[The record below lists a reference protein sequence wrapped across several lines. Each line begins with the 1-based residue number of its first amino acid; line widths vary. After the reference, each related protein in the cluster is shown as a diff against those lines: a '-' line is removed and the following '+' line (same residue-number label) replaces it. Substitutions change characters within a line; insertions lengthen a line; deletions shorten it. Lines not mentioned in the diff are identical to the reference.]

1 MNPYEYET
9 TLDCRD
15 VDTRA
20 GSGGGG
26 GLGGGGVNGGGTA
39 VGGMMSLRHNPTS
52 THSHQNTLQ
61 HQNQQNLQLQQQQHL
76 QQQQSPYDYEYQHLP
91 HRAGELT
98 AATAANNSGA
108 VSTAQRNTHGR
119 PGYLLEGVTPSAP
132 PDVPPRN
139 PTMSRMNNGR
149 LVPGNPNDLGVDFE
163 PSCLVRTPSGNVYIP
178 SGNLN
183 INKGSPIDY
192 KSGSACST
200 PTKDTLKGY
209 ERSTNNC
216 MGPVLP
222 PRSVMS
228 GLPAHHYST
237 PMNFRK
243 GLAARW
249 HRWRCALNI
258 CLAVFA
264 LLGLISIV
272 LYVSGVL
279 HLSMDEP
286 RTILVGNEASEVTA
300 AKSTNTDLTK
310 FGQPTTVTASTAT
323 SSLSSISASQAA
335 AAQAASGSADLLG
348 NGGGGGGTLPSSTAY
363 QSPASASSAIAAIGT
378 TGAIASSPS
387 SSSLANANNGDIRN
401 EVLPMLDI
409 LAAWPFHE
417 RGNAYTIQ
425 QKWQQQT
432 KASSAT
438 GTRLSYGTQRY
449 ERQRQ
454 QQQQRNSDGVAV
466 GTSSSDKWQWQ
477 NYRQNTY
484 EQQKP
489 KQQQPLVKVQTPFNA
504 MRQQHG
510 ARKKR
515 YRRSLMTDQTFESID
530 LITRTHTR
538 DDDEMKAYKHDINSK
553 YNSKHKLENGN
564 SFSVDKA
571 KDNSDDS
578 NGDDSEL
585 LTVGNSEIAD
595 SFVVTQKTIPKA
607 VELKLTNEEVIELMA
622 QPAGVRNFVATN
634 ATSKA
639 NKLKESNTATFAE
652 QEHNRNRT
660 QPTASAESN
669 KTVQT
674 TEAKM
679 RCLTT
684 ATSSAPHK
692 SQKLPLSNTQTA
704 SNYAVNALSNK
715 ATELLQQYKNI
726 AEAQTDYDKNNSNS
740 MPNSNRTPRR
750 FNISA
755 TQTLQIN
762 NLLNLNQ
769 NLNDDK
775 DIAAAAFV
783 NTAPTGV
790 KGAPAQTS
798 GSEIVA
804 AAKTSVSDDVSDG
817 QQYDA
822 TLTTIAKVLSKAFRD
837 KNNEVANLTSDD
849 EPNATCKND
858 DDKTYAANTT
868 KCDDATTKLVE
879 ENTIKNDSTT
889 ATATASH
896 PNIDLTTIDNR
907 DIFDGDIDYVEG
919 DTQREVSDSHAEFVN
934 IVDEIG
940 FKAATEINEISITKG
955 ATPRVNV
962 VRLRAKRIEETIEEE
977 AQIAAYK
984 QVKSNLRV
992 RKANEPRHIKTLR
1005 KHFGRPI
1012 HTPVLLTPA
1021 AVQFLN
1027 VVIDD
1032 DSQIDRPPVEEEQ
1045 REMQEKVSDNKAGI
1059 RAVQI
1064 GKNIAISDKNKIEG
1078 NPTKKFENNVSQNKR
1093 YAGAQETTTQRQEFD
1108 AANYYQI
1115 NRHNSATDNA
1125 LSDSESDTNE
1135 AATDDN
1141 NNERDLVDSYDDVG
1155 YDARTQATPAAT
1167 DTSSVI
1173 KIDKSELNEQKELQR
1188 AAYDDV
1194 DTRTETSATDGAWQ
1208 TGRAVTE
1215 SELEIK
1221 LNESQ
1226 MQSGRAAMIEK
1237 HTAIVSVDAETTTAA
1252 KVMITADERQM
1263 MEINERAS
1271 VARQEAGKSDKQL
1284 AVDARGVQ
1292 KSNVV
1297 VLSYESKRKGDLLPP
1312 ENVEDDSVSAEEE
1325 ADIVMIRTT
1334 SEHTQMN
1341 DNQAEETDAAETTKK
1356 LSNNN
1361 VKQRISSEVE
1371 AQAHTTTMQPTNL
1384 SGNQKIASRA
1394 VVDESNSADELMLN
1408 DGLMPQHNN
1417 KHARNHNAPENII
1430 KRNSNFNANSHAY
1443 APSNDDQRLIAEPNA
1458 DDIDI
1463 IKLEDTHSSEDE
1475 IYKTI
1480 EGVANGSAHEK
1491 PKYIYGKRKEII
1503 TSRPPKYATHAE
1515 NEVLKGGVETNAAN
1529 SYADK
1534 LPPFPLKAPIVS
1546 ETYDPP
1552 SKHILVNVTIATEGD
1567 SNSVYTLH
1575 VAVPIGGQSHDLQEV
1590 LTHERLKATQ
1600 HELVEAPTNLHD
1612 THANEQSP
1620 ISPYCIPEPPPPI
1633 PECPC
1638 KCVDFLPVTEAVHP
1652 VDNEQH
1658 FVPLEHLDV
1667 TASFVH
1673 TATATATTTAPN
1685 STDNFIHPPFSPIAT
1700 TTASML
1706 TNTTVNATE
1715 DSFISTTTTATFT
1728 NLLGIDAAQAAS
1740 VDDHVVIGDGSKIAC
1755 PDVMPIL
1762 ILEGARTFPAR
1773 SFPPDGTTFG
1783 QITLG
1788 QKLTK
1793 EIQPYS
1799 YWNMQFYQSEPAYVK
1814 FDYTIPRGA
1823 SIGVYGRRNALP
1835 THTQYHFKEVLS
1847 GFSASTRTA
1856 RAAHLSITRE
1866 VTRYMEPG
1874 HWFVSLYNDDGDA
1887 QEVTFYA
1894 AIAEDMTQN
1903 CPNGCSGNGQCLLGH
1918 CQCNPGFGGDDCS
1931 ESVCPVLCSQHG
1943 EYINGECI
1951 CNPGWKGKECSLR
1964 HDECEVADCN
1974 GHGHCVSGK
1983 CQCMRGYKGKFC
1995 EEVDCPHPNC
2005 SGHGFCADGTC
2016 ICKKGWKG
2024 TDCATVD
2031 KDALQCLPDC
2041 SNHGSF
2047 DVDTQTCTCE
2057 PKWSGDDCSK
2067 ELCDLDCGQH
2077 GRCVGDA
2084 CTCDTEWGGEYCNTK
2099 LCDTRCNEHGQCKNG
2114 TCLCVTGWNGKHCT
2128 IEGCPNGCSA
2138 HGQCRVSGEGQ
2149 WECRCYEGWDGPDCG
2164 IALELNCGDSKDN
2177 DKDGLVDCEDP
2188 ECCAS
2193 HVCKTS
2199 QLCVSAPKPIDVLL
2213 RKQPPAI
2220 TASFFERMKFLIDE
2234 SSLQNYAKLE
2244 TFNESRS
2251 AVIRGRVVTSLGM
2264 GLVGVRVSTTTLLE
2278 GFTLTRDDGWFD
2290 LMVNGGGAVTLQF
2303 GRSPFRPQSRIVQ
2316 IPWNEVI
2323 IIDVVVMSMS
2333 EEKNLI
2339 PIPHTCFSHDYD
2351 LMKPVVL
2358 ASWKHGFQGACP
2370 DRSAILAESQVIQ
2383 ESLQIP
2389 GTGLNLVY
2397 HSSRAAGYLST
2408 IKLQLTP
2415 ETIPDTLHLIHLRI
2429 TIEGILFERVFEA
2442 DPGIKFT
2449 YAWNR
2454 LNIYRQR
2461 VYGVTTAIVKVGY
2474 QYSDCKDII
2483 WDIQTT
2489 KLSGH
2494 DMSISEVGG
2503 WNLDIHHRYNFHEGI
2518 LQKGDGSNIYLK
2530 NKPRVILTTMGD
2542 GHQRPLE
2549 CNDCEGLAY
2558 KQRLLAP
2565 VALAA
2570 SPDGSLYVGD
2580 FNYIRRIMTDGTIR
2594 TVVKLNA
2601 TRVSYRY
2608 HMALSPLDGTLYI
2621 SDPESHQIIR
2631 VRDTNDYS
2639 QPEKNWEPIVGSGE
2653 RCLPGDEAH
2662 CGDGA
2667 LAKDAKL
2674 AYPKGIAISSDNIL
2688 YFADGTNIR
2697 MVDRDGIVTTLIGNH
2712 MHKSHWKPIPC
2723 EGTLKLEEMHL
2734 RWPTELAVSPLDNT
2748 LHIIDDHMIL
2758 RMTPDGR
2765 VRVISGRPLHC
2776 ATTSTVYD
2784 SDLATHA
2791 TLVMPQSISFG
2802 PMGELYVAE
2811 SDSQRINRVR
2821 VIGTDGRI
2829 APFAGAESKC
2839 NCLER
2844 GCDCF
2849 EAEHFLATS
2858 AKFNTIAALSV
2869 TPDGHVHI
2877 ADQANYRIRSV
2888 MSSIPEASA
2897 SREYEIYA
2905 PDMQEIY
2912 IFNRFG
2918 QHVSTKNIL
2927 TGETTYVFTYNVN
2940 TSNGKL
2946 STVTDA
2952 AGNKVFLLRDYTSQV
2967 NSIENTKGQKC
2978 RLRMTRMK
2986 MLHELSTPD
2995 NYNVTFEYHG
3005 PTGLLK
3011 TKLDSTGRSYVYNYD
3026 EFGRLTSAV
3035 TPTGR
3040 VIDLVFDLS
3049 VKGAQVKISE
3059 NAQKEQSMLIQGS
3072 TVMVRNGAAE
3082 SKTSVE
3088 MDGSMTSL
3096 TPWGHTV
3103 QMEVVPYAILAE
3115 INPVIGESYP
3125 VPAKQRTEIAGDLAN
3140 RFEWRYFVRRMQQGK
3155 QGKGPRPVSQVGRKL
3170 RVNGDNV
3177 LTLEYDRDAQSVVV
3191 LVDDKQELLNVTYD
3205 RTARPVSFRPQSGD
3219 YADVDLEY
3227 DRFGRLVSWKWGVLQ
3242 EAYTFDRNGRLN
3254 EIKYGDG
3261 SSMVYA
3267 FKDMFGSLPLK
3278 VTTPRRSDYLLQYDD
3293 AGALQSLTTPRG
3305 HIHSFSLQTSLGF
3318 FKYQYFSPINRHPF
3332 EILYN
3337 DEGQILAKIHP
3348 HQSGKVAFVHD
3359 SAGRLET
3366 ILAGLSSTHYT
3377 YQDTTSLIKSVEVQE
3392 PGFELRRE
3400 FKYHAGILKD
3410 EKVRFGSKNSL
3421 ASAHYKY
3428 FYDGNARLSSIEM
3441 SIDDKE
3447 VPTARYKYSQ
3457 NLGQLEVV
3465 QDLKI
3470 TRNAFNRTV
3479 IQDSAKQFF
3488 TIIDYDQHGRVK
3500 SVLMNIKSFDVFR
3513 LELDYD
3519 LRNRIKSQK
3528 TTLGRSTS
3536 FDKINYNADGHVIE
3550 VLGTNNW
3557 KYLYDENGNTVGI
3570 VDQGEKINLSYDIGD
3585 RVIQVG
3591 EIEFNNYDARGFVV
3605 RRGEQ
3610 KYRYNNRG
3618 QLIHAFER
3626 DRFQSWYY
3634 YDDRSRLIAWHDSKG
3649 NVTQYYYANPRTP
3662 KLLTHVHF
3670 PKVGKTLRFF
3680 YDDRDMLMAVEN
3692 GDQRY
3697 YVATDQNGSPLA
3709 FFDPNGIIIKD
3720 IRRTPFGRI
3729 IKDTNPD
3736 FFIPIDFHGGLLDP
3750 NTKLIYTEGRH
3761 YDPTVGQW
3769 MTPKWETLATEMSN
3783 PTDVFIYRYHNN
3795 DPVNPNKPQN
3805 YMIDLE
3811 SWLQLFGYDLRNMQ
3825 SSKYTKD
3832 AQYVPQISIKSNT
3845 LAPEFG
3851 VISGLE
3857 CIVEKTNE
3865 KFSDFDFVPKPLL
3878 KMEPKMRNLLPRI
3891 SYRRGVFGEGV
3902 LLSRIGG
3909 RALVS
3914 VVDGSNSVVQ
3924 DVVSSVFNNSYFL
3937 DLHFSIHDQDVFYFV
3952 KDNVLKLRDDNEEL
3966 RRLGGM
3972 FNIST
3977 HEVTDHGGTAAK
3989 ELRLHG
3995 PDAVVIIKYGVD
4007 PEQERHRILKHA
4019 HKRAVERAWE
4029 LEKQLVAA
4037 GFQGRGDWTE
4047 EEKEELVSH
4056 GDVDGWIG
4064 IDIHSIHKYPQLAD
4078 DPGNVAFQR
4087 DAKRKRRKIGSGH
4100 RTAKSRRQQL
4110 RVMDLSA

>member
-1 MNPYEYET
+1 MSTQLSVSGAGAKGGRHRRSLIEAQDEDDVATDGTFSDLITSESLNQQAAEKYLATTPAQRSTKTLHRMDEVYGAQRSEDTTGTTDTSYDYVYEDEVEPET
-9 TLDCRD
+9 TPSP
-15 VDTRA
+15 TRRSRT
-20 GSGGGG
+20 GQQFGK
-26 GLGGGGVNGGGTA
+26 
-39 VGGMMSLRHNPTS
+39 SLN
-52 THSHQNTLQ
+52 N
-61 HQNQQNLQLQQQQHL
+61 NL
-76 QQQQSPYDYEYQHLP
+76 
-91 HRAGELT
+91 
-98 AATAANNSGA
+98 
-108 VSTAQRNTHGR
+108 
-119 PGYLLEGVTPSAP
+119 
-132 PDVPPRN
+132 
-139 PTMSRMNNGR
+139 
-149 LVPGNPNDLGVDFE
+149 
-163 PSCLVRTPSGNVYIP
+163 
-178 SGNLN
+178 
-183 INKGSPIDY
+183 
-192 KSGSACST
+192 
-200 PTKDTLKGY
+200 
-209 ERSTNNC
+209 RS
-216 MGPVLP
+216 
-222 PRSVMS
+222 
-228 GLPAHHYST
+228 
-237 PMNFRK
+237 
-243 GLAARW
+243 
-249 HRWRCALNI
+249 
-258 CLAVFA
+258 
-264 LLGLISIV
+264 
-272 LYVSGVL
+272 
-279 HLSMDEP
+279 
-286 RTILVGNEASEVTA
+286 A
-300 AKSTNTDLTK
+300 AKSLVNKRRKYDHGAEQAK
-310 FGQPTTVTASTAT
+310 HV
-323 SSLSSISASQAA
+323 SQLEEDE
-335 AAQAASGSADLLG
+335 QELELLE
-348 NGGGGGGTLPSSTAY
+348 
-363 QSPASASSAIAAIGT
+363 AIG
-378 TGAIASSPS
+378 
-387 SSSLANANNGDIRN
+387 
-401 EVLPMLDI
+401 M
-409 LAAWPFHE
+409 
-417 RGNAYTIQ
+417 
-425 QKWQQQT
+425 
-432 KASSAT
+432 
-438 GTRLSYGTQRY
+438 
-449 ERQRQ
+449 
-454 QQQQRNSDGVAV
+454 
-466 GTSSSDKWQWQ
+466 
-477 NYRQNTY
+477 
-484 EQQKP
+484 
-489 KQQQPLVKVQTPFNA
+489 
-504 MRQQHG
+504 
-510 ARKKR
+510 
-515 YRRSLMTDQTFESID
+515 
-530 LITRTHTR
+530 
-538 DDDEMKAYKHDINSK
+538 
-553 YNSKHKLENGN
+553 
-564 SFSVDKA
+564 
-571 KDNSDDS
+571 
-578 NGDDSEL
+578 
-585 LTVGNSEIAD
+585 
-595 SFVVTQKTIPKA
+595 
-607 VELKLTNEEVIELMA
+607 
-622 QPAGVRNFVATN
+622 
-634 ATSKA
+634 
-639 NKLKESNTATFAE
+639 
-652 QEHNRNRT
+652 
-660 QPTASAESN
+660 
-669 KTVQT
+669 
-674 TEAKM
+674 
-679 RCLTT
+679 
-684 ATSSAPHK
+684 
-692 SQKLPLSNTQTA
+692 
-704 SNYAVNALSNK
+704 
-715 ATELLQQYKNI
+715 ATELATEL
-726 AEAQTDYDKNNSNS
+726 ATEAQTS
-740 MPNSNRTPRR
+740 TP
-750 FNISA
+750 
-755 TQTLQIN
+755 
-762 NLLNLNQ
+762 
-769 NLNDDK
+769 
-775 DIAAAAFV
+775 
-783 NTAPTGV
+783 
-790 KGAPAQTS
+790 PA
-798 GSEIVA
+798 
-804 AAKTSVSDDVSDG
+804 
-817 QQYDA
+817 
-822 TLTTIAKVLSKAFRD
+822 
-837 KNNEVANLTSDD
+837 
-849 EPNATCKND
+849 
-858 DDKTYAANTT
+858 
-868 KCDDATTKLVE
+868 
-879 ENTIKNDSTT
+879 
-889 ATATASH
+889 
-896 PNIDLTTIDNR
+896 
-907 DIFDGDIDYVEG
+907 
-919 DTQREVSDSHAEFVN
+919 
-934 IVDEIG
+934 
-940 FKAATEINEISITKG
+940 
-955 ATPRVNV
+955 
-962 VRLRAKRIEETIEEE
+962 
-977 AQIAAYK
+977 
-984 QVKSNLRV
+984 
-992 RKANEPRHIKTLR
+992 
-1005 KHFGRPI
+1005 
-1012 HTPVLLTPA
+1012 
-1021 AVQFLN
+1021 
-1027 VVIDD
+1027 VIDD
-1032 DSQIDRPPVEEEQ
+1032 DNQ
-1045 REMQEKVSDNKAGI
+1045 SDNGSSG
-1059 RAVQI
+1059 R
-1064 GKNIAISDKNKIEG
+1064 
-1078 NPTKKFENNVSQNKR
+1078 T
-1093 YAGAQETTTQRQEFD
+1093 QETSVR
-1108 AANYYQI
+1108 
-1115 NRHNSATDNA
+1115 
-1125 LSDSESDTNE
+1125 SDTDDMVEINTPPPE
-1135 AATDDN
+1135 PAQSSFAAVSHQPAMEHDFQIKGTDADGLQTEKPATDDI
-1141 NNERDLVDSYDDVG
+1141 NNERDLADNYEVDSMEPTSPGTPPQGKEGQQNGKESPQSIQPESDRMMS
-1155 YDARTQATPAAT
+1155 DA
-1167 DTSSVI
+1167 S
-1173 KIDKSELNEQKELQR
+1173 
-1188 AAYDDV
+1188 
-1194 DTRTETSATDGAWQ
+1194 
-1208 TGRAVTE
+1208 
-1215 SELEIK
+1215 
-1221 LNESQ
+1221 
-1226 MQSGRAAMIEK
+1226 
-1237 HTAIVSVDAETTTAA
+1237 H
-1252 KVMITADERQM
+1252 
-1263 MEINERAS
+1263 
-1271 VARQEAGKSDKQL
+1271 
-1284 AVDARGVQ
+1284 
-1292 KSNVV
+1292 
-1297 VLSYESKRKGDLLPP
+1297 YE
-1312 ENVEDDSVSAEEE
+1312 
-1325 ADIVMIRTT
+1325 
-1334 SEHTQMN
+1334 
-1341 DNQAEETDAAETTKK
+1341 
-1356 LSNNN
+1356 
-1361 VKQRISSEVE
+1361 
-1371 AQAHTTTMQPTNL
+1371 
-1384 SGNQKIASRA
+1384 
-1394 VVDESNSADELMLN
+1394 
-1408 DGLMPQHNN
+1408 
-1417 KHARNHNAPENII
+1417 
-1430 KRNSNFNANSHAY
+1430 
-1443 APSNDDQRLIAEPNA
+1443 
-1458 DDIDI
+1458 DIDI
-1463 IKLEDTHSSEDE
+1463 VKLDGLPVSHEEE
-1475 IYKTI
+1475 IYKT
-1480 EGVANGSAHEK
+1480 AEK
-1491 PKYIYGKRKEII
+1491 ENIAPRNEPSQHIDR
-1503 TSRPPKYATHAE
+1503 SE
-1515 NEVLKGGVETNAAN
+1515 NEVLKDHQPGDEE
-1529 SYADK
+1529 
-1534 LPPFPLKAPIVS
+1534 PPQLEPLKPYVS
-1546 ETYDPP
+1546 ERVDLPG
-1552 SKHILVNVTIATEGD
+1552 KRIFLNLTIATDEGSD
-1567 SNSVYTLH
+1567 SVYTLH
-1575 VAVPIGGQSHDLQEV
+1575 VEVPTGGGPHIIKEV
-1590 LTHERLKATQ
+1590 LTHDKANAQ
-1600 HELVEAPTNLHD
+1600 HQADSCV
-1612 THANEQSP
+1612 Q
-1620 ISPYCIPEPPPPI
+1620 EPPPRMPD
-1633 PECPC
+1633 CPC
-1638 KCVDFLPVTEAVHP
+1638 SCLPPAAPIYLDDTVDIDSIDSAPPAHTVTTSTISAPTDPFHSEEKHEEDGARDEELTASSSRATNLPSTEI
-1652 VDNEQH
+1652 DNHIAAYTEPTVGAGG
-1658 FVPLEHLDV
+1658 VPL
-1667 TASFVH
+1667 
-1673 TATATATTTAPN
+1673 
-1685 STDNFIHPPFSPIAT
+1685 
-1700 TTASML
+1700 
-1706 TNTTVNATE
+1706 
-1715 DSFISTTTTATFT
+1715 
-1728 NLLGIDAAQAAS
+1728 
-1740 VDDHVVIGDGSKIAC
+1740 AC
-1755 PDVMPIL
+1755 PDVMPVL

-1874 HWFVSLYNDDGDA
+1874 HWFVSLYNDDGDV
-1887 QEVTFYA
+1887 QELTFYA
-1894 AIAEDMTQN
+1894 AVAEDMTQN

-1943 EYINGECI
+1943 EYTNGECI

-1964 HDECEVADCN
+1964 HDECEVADCS

-2024 TDCATVD
+2024 PDCATMD
-2031 KDALQCLPDC
+2031 QDALQCLPDC
-2041 SNHGSF
+2041 SGHGTF
-2047 DVDTQTCTCE
+2047 DLDTQTCTCE
-2057 PKWSGDDCSK
+2057 AKWSGDDCSK

-2077 GRCVGDA
+2077 GRCEGDA
-2084 CTCDTEWGGEYCNTK
+2084 CACDPEWGGEYCNTR
-2099 LCDTRCNEHGQCKNG
+2099 LCDVRCNEHGQCKNG

-2128 IEGCPNGCSA
+2128 IEGCPNSCAG

-2244 TFNESRS
+2244 TFNESIFWNYFNASRS

-2303 GRSPFRPQSRIVQ
+2303 GRAPFRPQSRIVQ
-2316 IPWNEVI
+2316 VPWNEVV
-2323 IIDVVVMSMS
+2323 IIDLVVMSMS
-2333 EEKNLI
+2333 EEKGLAVTTT
-2339 PIPHTCFSHDYD
+2339 HTCFAHDYD

-2415 ETIPDTLHLIHLRI
+2415 DVIPASLHLIHLRI
-2429 TIEGILFERVFEA
+2429 TIEGILFERIFEA

-2461 VYGVTTAIVKVGY
+2461 VYGVTTAVVKVGY
-2474 QYSDCKDII
+2474 QYTDCTDIV

-2518 LQKGDGSNIYLK
+2518 LQKGDGSNIYLR
-2530 NKPRVILTTMGD
+2530 NKPRIILTTMGD

-2549 CNDCEGLAY
+2549 CPDCDGLAT

-2570 SPDGSLYVGD
+2570 APDGSLFVGD
-2580 FNYIRRIMTDGTIR
+2580 FNYIRRIMTDGSIR

-2608 HMALSPLDGTLYI
+2608 HMALSPLDGTLYV

-2631 VRDTNDYS
+2631 VRDTSDYS
-2639 QPEKNWEPIVGSGE
+2639 QPELNWEAFVGSGE

-2674 AYPKGIAISSDNIL
+2674 AYPKGIAISSDNIM

-2697 MVDRDGIVTTLIGNH
+2697 MVDRDGIVSTLIGNH

-2734 RWPTELAVSPLDNT
+2734 RWPTELAVSPMDNT

-2776 ATTSTVYD
+2776 ATASTAYD
-2784 SDLATHA
+2784 TDLATHA
-2791 TLVMPQSISFG
+2791 TLVMPQSIAFG
-2802 PMGELYVAE
+2802 PLGELYVAE

-2849 EAEHFLATS
+2849 EAEHYLATS
-2858 AKFNTIAALSV
+2858 AKFNTIAALAV
-2869 TPDGHVHI
+2869 TPDSHVHI

-2888 MSSIPEASA
+2888 MSSIPEASP

-2918 QHVSTKNIL
+2918 QHVSTRNIL

-2995 NYNVTFEYHG
+2995 NYNVTYEYHG
-3005 PTGLLK
+3005 PTGLLR

-3040 VIDLVFDLS
+3040 VIELSFDLS
-3049 VKGAQVKISE
+3049 VKGAQVKVSE
-3059 NAQKEQSMLIQGS
+3059 NAQKEMSLLIQGA
-3072 TVMVRNGAAE
+3072 TVIVRNGAAE
-3082 SKTSVE
+3082 SRTTVD
-3088 MDGSMTSL
+3088 MDGSTTSI
-3096 TPWGHTV
+3096 TPWGHNL
-3103 QMEVVPYAILAE
+3103 QMEVAPYTILAE
-3115 INPVIGESYP
+3115 QSPLLGESYP

-3140 RFEWRYFVRRMQQGK
+3140 RFEWRYFVRRQQPLQAGK
-3155 QGKGPRPVSQVGRKL
+3155 QSKGPPRPVTEVGRKL

-3177 LTLEYDRDAQSVVV
+3177 LTLEYDRETQSVVV
-3191 LVDDKQELLNVTYD
+3191 MVDDKQELLNVTYD
-3205 RTARPVSFRPQSGD
+3205 RTSRPISFRPQSGD

-3242 EAYTFDRNGRLN
+3242 EAYSFDRNGRLN

-3261 SSMVYA
+3261 STMVYA

-3305 HIHSFSLQTSLGF
+3305 HIHAFSLQTSLGF
-3318 FKYQYFSPINRHPF
+3318 FKYQYYSPINRHPF

-3337 DEGQILAKIHP
+3337 DEGQVLAKIHP

-3359 SAGRLET
+3359 TAGRLET

-3377 YQDTTSLIKSVEVQE
+3377 YQDTTSLVKSVEVQE

-3410 EKVRFGSKNSL
+3410 EKLRFGSKNSL

-3428 FYDGNARLSSIEM
+3428 AYDGNARLSGIEM
-3441 SIDDKE
+3441 AIDDKE
-3447 VPTARYKYSQ
+3447 LPTTRYKYSQ

-3488 TIIDYDQHGRVK
+3488 AIVDYDQHGRVK
-3500 SVLMNIKSFDVFR
+3500 SVLMNVKNIDVFR

-3528 TTLGRSTS
+3528 TTFGRSTA
-3536 FDKINYNADGHVIE
+3536 FDKINYNADGHVVE

-3557 KYLYDENGNTVGI
+3557 KYLFDENGNTVGV
-3570 VDQGEKINLSYDIGD
+3570 VDQGEKFNLGYDIGD
-3585 RVIQVG
+3585 RVIKVG
-3591 EIEFNNYDARGFVV
+3591 DVEFNNYDARGFVV
-3605 RRGEQ
+3605 KRGEQ

-3618 QLIHAFER
+3618 QLIHSFER
-3626 DRFQSWYY
+3626 ERFQSWYY
-3634 YDDRSRLIAWHDSKG
+3634 YDDRSRLVAWHDNKG
-3649 NVTQYYYANPRTP
+3649 NTTQYYYANPRTP
-3662 KLLTHVHF
+3662 HLVTHVHF
-3670 PKVGKTLRFF
+3670 PKLSRTMKLF
-3680 YDDRDMLMAVEN
+3680 YDDRDMLIALEYEE
-3692 GDQRY
+3692 QRY

-3709 FFDPNGIIIKD
+3709 FFDQNGSIVKEMK
-3720 IRRTPFGRI
+3720 RTPFGRV
-3729 IKDTNPD
+3729 IKDTKPE
-3736 FFIPIDFHGGLLDP
+3736 FFVPIDFHGGLIDP
-3750 NTKLIYTEGRH
+3750 HTKLVYTEQRQ
-3761 YDPTVGQW
+3761 YDPHVGQW
-3769 MTPKWETLATEMSN
+3769 MTPLWETLATEMSH

-3795 DPVNPNKPQN
+3795 DPINPNKPQN
-3805 YMIDLE
+3805 YMIDLD
-3811 SWLQLFGYDLRNMQ
+3811 SWLQLFGYDLNNMQ
-3825 SSKYTKD
+3825 SSRYTKL
-3832 AQYVPQISIKSNT
+3832 AQYTPQASIKSNT
-3845 LAPEFG
+3845 LAPDFG

-3857 CIVEKTNE
+3857 CIVEKTSE

-3878 KMEPKMRNLLPRI
+3878 KMEPKMRNLLPRV

-3977 HEVTDHGGTAAK
+3977 HEISDHGGSAAK

-4047 EEKEELVSH
+4047 EEKEELVQH
-4056 GDVDGWIG
+4056 GDVDGWNG

-4087 DAKRKRRKIGSGH
+4087 DAKRKRRKTGSSH
-4100 RTAKSRRQQL
+4100 RSASNRRQL
-4110 RVMDLSA
+4110 KFGELSA

>member
-1 MNPYEYET
+1 MDSEQGQQRPFW
-9 TLDCRD
+9 DRD
-15 VDTRA
+15 SRA
-20 GSGGGG
+20 S
-26 GLGGGGVNGGGTA
+26 
-39 VGGMMSLRHNPTS
+39 MST
-52 THSHQNTLQ
+52 
-61 HQNQQNLQLQQQQHL
+61 
-76 QQQQSPYDYEYQHLP
+76 D
-91 HRAGELT
+91 
-98 AATAANNSGA
+98 
-108 VSTAQRNTHGR
+108 
-119 PGYLLEGVTPSAP
+119 
-132 PDVPPRN
+132 
-139 PTMSRMNNGR
+139 
-149 LVPGNPNDLGVDFE
+149 
-163 PSCLVRTPSGNVYIP
+163 
-178 SGNLN
+178 

-192 KSGSACST
+192 KSASACST
-200 PTKDTLKGY
+200 PTKDTLKGGY
-209 ERSTNNC
+209 ERSTQGC
-216 MGPVLP
+216 PVLP
-222 PRSVMS
+222 PRSMN
-228 GLPAHHYST
+228 GMPTHHYSA

-243 GLAARW
+243 DLPAWCSAHWLSITALSAFAGLV
-249 HRWRCALNI
+249 I
-258 CLAVFA
+258 
-264 LLGLISIV
+264 LLTLLTGMGFVQWSPSPPCTV
-272 LYVSGVL
+272 
-279 HLSMDEP
+279 
-286 RTILVGNEASEVTA
+286 LVGNEAAEVTA
-300 AKSTNTDLTK
+300 AKSTNTDLSK
-310 FGQPTTVTASTAT
+310 LHNASVRAKNGQGIGIIQGQAGGGTSTATVTTATSNSGTAQGLQSTSASAEATSSAAAATAT
-323 SSLSSISASQAA
+323 SSSQSS
-335 AAQAASGSADLLG
+335 LV
-348 NGGGGGGTLPSSTAY
+348 PSTSL
-363 QSPASASSAIAAIGT
+363 
-378 TGAIASSPS
+378 
-387 SSSLANANNGDIRN
+387 SSSLANANNG
-401 EVLPMLDI
+401 
-409 LAAWPFHE
+409 AS
-417 RGNAYTIQ
+417 Q
-425 QKWQQQT
+425 QGG
-432 KASSAT
+432 T
-438 GTRLSYGTQRY
+438 GTVSTWLSVKEAVDKERLKR
-449 ERQRQ
+449 RQ
-454 QQQQRNSDGVAV
+454 
-466 GTSSSDKWQWQ
+466 
-477 NYRQNTY
+477 
-484 EQQKP
+484 
-489 KQQQPLVKVQTPFNA
+489 
-504 MRQQHG
+504 
-510 ARKKR
+510 R
-515 YRRSLMTDQTFESID
+515 YRRSLMDLQRGQDKDADEDKATEGATKSFSD
-530 LITRTHTR
+530 LITSASRVHIQEYLASTTKTVPSIEKSIEGSAKMPKESTVIPAGVQEINYDKNMHKM
-538 DDDEMKAYKHDINSK
+538 DEILNLSQD
-553 YNSKHKLENGN
+553 E
-564 SFSVDKA
+564 V
-571 KDNSDDS
+571 
-578 NGDDSEL
+578 
-585 LTVGNSEIAD
+585 D
-595 SFVVTQKTIPKA
+595 SFVDDISDYDYEDEDEDGKETTWRPTPQTRQQFGKSLNGNLRKAGKMLAKPKRKHELES
-607 VELKLTNEEVIELMA
+607 ELKEMSDKIEDESDTETSSVTPVIDGYN
-622 QPAGVRNFVATN
+622 Q
-634 ATSKA
+634 SD
-639 NKLKESNTATFAE
+639 S
-652 QEHNRNRT
+652 
-660 QPTASAESN
+660 ASATRKELS
-669 KTVQT
+669 
-674 TEAKM
+674 A
-679 RCLTT
+679 LTT
-684 ATSSAPHK
+684 T
-692 SQKLPLSNTQTA
+692 T
-704 SNYAVNALSNK
+704 
-715 ATELLQQYKNI
+715 
-726 AEAQTDYDKNNSNS
+726 
-740 MPNSNRTPRR
+740 
-750 FNISA
+750 SA
-755 TQTLQIN
+755 TTTTMSASD
-762 NLLNLNQ
+762 
-769 NLNDDK
+769 NDD
-775 DIAAAAFV
+775 IV
-783 NTAPTGV
+783 EINT
-790 KGAPAQTS
+790 S
-798 GSEIVA
+798 
-804 AAKTSVSDDVSDG
+804 
-817 QQYDA
+817 
-822 TLTTIAKVLSKAFRD
+822 
-837 KNNEVANLTSDD
+837 
-849 EPNATCKND
+849 
-858 DDKTYAANTT
+858 
-868 KCDDATTKLVE
+868 
-879 ENTIKNDSTT
+879 STT
-889 ATATASH
+889 AKQYEAMSS
-896 PNIDLTTIDNR
+896 TI
-907 DIFDGDIDYVEG
+907 YV
-919 DTQREVSDSHAEFVN
+919 
-934 IVDEIG
+934 
-940 FKAATEINEISITKG
+940 
-955 ATPRVNV
+955 
-962 VRLRAKRIEETIEEE
+962 IENDFQIKQKLQLELEEE
-977 AQIAAYK
+977 K
-984 QVKSNLRV
+984 KEE
-992 RKANEPRHIKTLR
+992 K
-1005 KHFGRPI
+1005 
-1012 HTPVLLTPA
+1012 PVA
-1021 AVQFLN
+1021 
-1027 VVIDD
+1027 
-1032 DSQIDRPPVEEEQ
+1032 
-1045 REMQEKVSDNKAGI
+1045 
-1059 RAVQI
+1059 
-1064 GKNIAISDKNKIEG
+1064 
-1078 NPTKKFENNVSQNKR
+1078 
-1093 YAGAQETTTQRQEFD
+1093 
-1108 AANYYQI
+1108 
-1115 NRHNSATDNA
+1115 
-1125 LSDSESDTNE
+1125 
-1135 AATDDN
+1135 DDN
-1141 NNERDLVDSYDDVG
+1141 NNERDLADNYEEHK
-1155 YDARTQATPAAT
+1155 A
-1167 DTSSVI
+1167 
-1173 KIDKSELNEQKELQR
+1173 
-1188 AAYDDV
+1188 
-1194 DTRTETSATDGAWQ
+1194 
-1208 TGRAVTE
+1208 
-1215 SELEIK
+1215 
-1221 LNESQ
+1221 
-1226 MQSGRAAMIEK
+1226 IEK
-1237 HTAIVSVDAETTTAA
+1237 KGTEILPESINHPVSD
-1252 KVMITADERQM
+1252 
-1263 MEINERAS
+1263 
-1271 VARQEAGKSDKQL
+1271 
-1284 AVDARGVQ
+1284 
-1292 KSNVV
+1292 
-1297 VLSYESKRKGDLLPP
+1297 
-1312 ENVEDDSVSAEEE
+1312 
-1325 ADIVMIRTT
+1325 
-1334 SEHTQMN
+1334 
-1341 DNQAEETDAAETTKK
+1341 
-1356 LSNNN
+1356 
-1361 VKQRISSEVE
+1361 
-1371 AQAHTTTMQPTNL
+1371 
-1384 SGNQKIASRA
+1384 
-1394 VVDESNSADELMLN
+1394 LMLN
-1408 DGLMPQHNN
+1408 DAAHFDN
-1417 KHARNHNAPENII
+1417 
-1430 KRNSNFNANSHAY
+1430 
-1443 APSNDDQRLIAEPNA
+1443 

-1463 IKLEDTHSSEDE
+1463 VKLDEPPNSNEED
-1475 IYKTI
+1475 IYKMA
-1480 EGVANGSAHEK
+1480 VLQ
-1491 PKYIYGKRKEII
+1491 PKVPQPQKQ
-1503 TSRPPKYATHAE
+1503 PPAPPPSPSNE
-1515 NEVLKGGVETNAAN
+1515 NEVLKEQETDIGKAAH
-1529 SYADK
+1529 
-1534 LPPFPLKAPIVS
+1534 LIPLKPYVS
-1546 ETYDPP
+1546 ERFDRP
-1552 SKHILVNVTIATEGD
+1552 SKRILVNLTIATDDGSD
-1567 SNSVYTLH
+1567 SIYTLH
-1575 VAVPIGGQSHDLQEV
+1575 VAVPTGGGSHNVEQV
-1590 LTHERLKATQ
+1590 LTHENKVPD
-1600 HELVEAPTNLHD
+1600 EDNNIEAL
-1612 THANEQSP
+1612 SLG
-1620 ISPYCIPEPPPPI
+1620 SCSSEPPPRMPD
-1633 PECPC
+1633 CPC
-1638 KCVDFLPVTEAVHP
+1638 SCLPPPSPTFLTSD
-1652 VDNEQH
+1652 DNNEIDTDSATSMRIVKDDDDH
-1658 FVPLEHLDV
+1658 FDDIKKSQLAYI
-1667 TASFVH
+1667 TASPPTIATS
-1673 TATATATTTAPN
+1673 TATNDLHTEFDNSMA
-1685 STDNFIHPPFSPIAT
+1685 STDT
-1700 TTASML
+1700 D
-1706 TNTTVNATE
+1706 TVTDNNSDNDT
-1715 DSFISTTTTATFT
+1715 DT
-1728 NLLGIDAAQAAS
+1728 DAR
-1740 VDDHVVIGDGSKIAC
+1740 VGEKFAC

-1847 GFSASTRTA
+1847 GFSVSTRTA

-1887 QEVTFYA
+1887 QELTFYA
-1894 AIAEDMTQN
+1894 AVAEDMTQN

-2024 TDCATVD
+2024 TDCATMD
-2031 KDALQCLPDC
+2031 QDALQCLPDC
-2041 SNHGSF
+2041 SGHGTF
-2047 DVDTQTCTCE
+2047 DLDTQTCTCE
-2057 PKWSGDDCSK
+2057 TKWSGDDCSK

-2077 GRCVGDA
+2077 GRCEGDA
-2084 CTCDTEWGGEYCNTK
+2084 CACDPEWGGDYCNTK
-2099 LCDTRCNEHGQCKNG
+2099 LCDSRCNEHGQCKNG

-2128 IEGCPNGCSA
+2128 IEGCPNSCAA

-2303 GRSPFRPQSRIVQ
+2303 GRAPFRPQSRIVQ
-2316 IPWNEVI
+2316 VPWNEVV
-2323 IIDVVVMSMS
+2323 IIDVMVMSMS
-2333 EEKNLI
+2333 EEKGLATTTT
-2339 PIPHTCFSHDYD
+2339 HTCFSHDYD
-2351 LMKPVVL
+2351 QMKPVVL

-2415 ETIPDTLHLIHLRI
+2415 DTIPASLHLIHLRI

-2461 VYGVTTAIVKVGY
+2461 VYGVTTAVVKVGY
-2474 QYSDCKDII
+2474 QYTDCKDIV

-2518 LQKGDGSNIYLK
+2518 LQKGDGSNIFLR
-2530 NKPRVILTTMGD
+2530 NKPRIILTTMGD

-2549 CNDCEGLAY
+2549 CPDCDGLAM

-2570 SPDGSLYVGD
+2570 APDGSLFVGD
-2580 FNYIRRIMTDGTIR
+2580 FNYIRRIMTDGSIR

-2631 VRDTNDYS
+2631 VRDISDYS
-2639 QPEKNWEPIVGSGE
+2639 QPEQNWEAVVGSGE

-2697 MVDRDGIVTTLIGNH
+2697 MVDRDGIVSTLIGNH

-2734 RWPTELAVSPLDNT
+2734 RWPTELAVSPMDNT

-2776 ATTSTVYD
+2776 ATASTVYD
-2784 SDLATHA
+2784 TDLATHA
-2791 TLVMPQSISFG
+2791 TLVMPQSIAFG
-2802 PMGELYVAE
+2802 PLGELFVAE

-2829 APFAGAESKC
+2829 ASFAGAESKC

-2849 EAEHFLATS
+2849 EADHYLATS
-2858 AKFNTIAALSV
+2858 AKFNTIAALTV

-2888 MSSIPEASA
+2888 MSSIPEASP

-2918 QHVSTKNIL
+2918 QHVSTRNIL

-2995 NYNVTFEYHG
+2995 NYNVTYEYHG

-3040 VIDLVFDLS
+3040 VIELTFDLS
-3049 VKGAQVKISE
+3049 VKGAQVKVSE
-3059 NAQKEQSMLIQGS
+3059 NAQKEISMLIQGS
-3072 TVMVRNGAAE
+3072 TVVVQNGAAE
-3082 SKTSVE
+3082 SRTTVD
-3088 MDGSMTSL
+3088 MDGSMTSI
-3096 TPWGHTV
+3096 TPWGHNL
-3103 QMEVVPYAILAE
+3103 QMEVVPYTILAE
-3115 INPVIGESYP
+3115 QSPLLGESYP

-3140 RFEWRYFVRRMQQGK
+3140 RFEWRYFVRRQQPPQQGK
-3155 QGKGPRPVSQVGRKL
+3155 QNKGAPRPVTEVGRKL

-3177 LTLEYDRDAQSVVV
+3177 LTLEYDRETQSVVV
-3191 LVDDKQELLNVTYD
+3191 MVDDKQELLNVTYD
-3205 RTARPVSFRPQSGD
+3205 RTSRPVSFRPQSGD

-3261 SSMVYA
+3261 SSMVYT

-3318 FKYQYFSPINRHPF
+3318 FKYQYYSPINRHPF

-3359 SAGRLET
+3359 AAGRLET

-3377 YQDTTSLIKSVEVQE
+3377 YQETTSLVKSVEVQE

-3410 EKVRFGSKNSL
+3410 EKLRFGSKNPL

-3428 FYDGNARLSSIEM
+3428 AYDGNARLSGIEM
-3441 SIDDKE
+3441 AIDDKE
-3447 VPTARYKYSQ
+3447 LPTTRYKYSQ

-3488 TIIDYDQHGRVK
+3488 TIVDYDQHGRVK

-3528 TTLGRSTS
+3528 TTFGRSTA

-3570 VDQGEKINLSYDIGD
+3570 VDQGEKINLGYDIGD
-3585 RVIQVG
+3585 RVIKVG
-3591 EIEFNNYDARGFVV
+3591 DIEFNNYDARGFVV

-3634 YDDRSRLIAWHDSKG
+3634 YDDRSRLVAWHDSKG
-3649 NVTQYYYANPRTP
+3649 NVTQYYYANPKTP
-3662 KLLTHVHF
+3662 MLVTHVHF
-3670 PKVGKTLRFF
+3670 PKQGKTMKFY
-3680 YDDRDMLMAVEN
+3680 YDDRDMLIALEHAE
-3692 GDQRY
+3692 QRY

-3709 FFDPNGIIIKD
+3709 FFDMNGAIVKEVK
-3720 IRRTPFGRI
+3720 RTPFGRT
-3729 IKDTNPD
+3729 IKDTKPD
-3736 FFIPIDFHGGLLDP
+3736 FFVPIDFHGGLIDP
-3750 NTKLIYTEGRH
+3750 HTKLIYTERRQ

-3769 MTPKWETLATEMSN
+3769 MTPLWETLATEMSN

-3795 DPVNPNKPQN
+3795 DPINRNRPQN
-3805 YMIDLE
+3805 YMIDLDA
-3811 SWLQLFGYDLRNMQ
+3811 WLQLFGYELNNMQ
-3825 SSKYTKD
+3825 SNRYTKL
-3832 AQYVPQISIKSNT
+3832 AQYTPQASIKSNT
-3845 LAPEFG
+3845 LAPDFG

-3865 KFSDFDFVPKPLL
+3865 KFSDFDFAPKPLL
-3878 KMEPKMRNLLPRI
+3878 KMEPKMRNLLPRV
-3891 SYRRGVFGEGV
+3891 SYRRAVFGEGV

-3977 HEVTDHGGTAAK
+3977 HEISDHGGSAAK

-3995 PDAVVIIKYGVD
+3995 PEAVVIIKYGVD

-4047 EEKEELVSH
+4047 EEKEELIQH

-4087 DAKRKRRKIGSGH
+4087 DAKRKRRKSGNSH
-4100 RTAKSRRQQL
+4100 RVSSNRRQQKYSEVTVEENEYGPEDYL
-4110 RVMDLSA
+4110 IAVEKVAASWKSSEATEEQFL

>member
-1 MNPYEYET
+1 M
-9 TLDCRD
+9 
-15 VDTRA
+15 
-20 GSGGGG
+20 
-26 GLGGGGVNGGGTA
+26 
-39 VGGMMSLRHNPTS
+39 
-52 THSHQNTLQ
+52 
-61 HQNQQNLQLQQQQHL
+61 
-76 QQQQSPYDYEYQHLP
+76 
-91 HRAGELT
+91 
-98 AATAANNSGA
+98 
-108 VSTAQRNTHGR
+108 
-119 PGYLLEGVTPSAP
+119 
-132 PDVPPRN
+132 
-139 PTMSRMNNGR
+139 
-149 LVPGNPNDLGVDFE
+149 
-163 PSCLVRTPSGNVYIP
+163 
-178 SGNLN
+178 
-183 INKGSPIDY
+183 NKGSPIDY
-192 KSGSACST
+192 KSGSTCST

-209 ERSTNNC
+209 ERSANNC
-216 MGPVLP
+216 LGPVLP

-228 GLPAHHYST
+228 GIPSHHYSA

-243 GLAARW
+243 DLAAR
-249 HRWRCALNI
+249 CSAKCI
-258 CLAVFA
+258 AIVSVSVFVA
-264 LLGLISIV
+264 MCVLLIFLTGF
-272 LYVSGVL
+272 GVL
-279 HLSMDEP
+279 HWSP
-286 RTILVGNEASEVTA
+286 SAPCTVLVGNEASEVTA
-300 AKSTNTDLTK
+300 AKSTNTDLSKLHNSLLRSKT
-310 FGQPTTVTASTAT
+310 GQPTTTAT
-323 SSLSSISASQAA
+323 SSLPSSFASSSSAAAASSSAFQSTSASSVAIGSQAA
-335 AAQAASGSADLLG
+335 TSL
-348 NGGGGGGTLPSSTAY
+348 
-363 QSPASASSAIAAIGT
+363 
-378 TGAIASSPS
+378 SSPS
-387 SSSLANANNGDIRN
+387 SSSTSLSSPLANANNGDSNQWIIDHQN
-401 EVLPMLDI
+401 DEENSKFNGKEENYIYAVENDNHQSPNI
-409 LAAWPFHE
+409 SVPV
-417 RGNAYTIQ
+417 
-425 QKWQQQT
+425 T
-432 KASSAT
+432 KPHK
-438 GTRLSYGTQRY
+438 
-449 ERQRQ
+449 RQ
-454 QQQQRNSDGVAV
+454 
-466 GTSSSDKWQWQ
+466 
-477 NYRQNTY
+477 
-484 EQQKP
+484 
-489 KQQQPLVKVQTPFNA
+489 
-504 MRQQHG
+504 
-510 ARKKR
+510 
-515 YRRSLMTDQTFESID
+515 RRSLVAQSFEQ
-530 LITRTHTR
+530 LI
-538 DDDEMKAYKHDINSK
+538 MAS
-553 YNSKHKLENGN
+553 SGN
-564 SFSVDKA
+564 IGRH
-571 KDNSDDS
+571 DNSDEEEFDEYYGNTNIQDAKKMSHESTTENYDDKTASPFDDEVVKNDEDDPMLISKSNYGNKFDS
-578 NGDDSEL
+578 TLSTQSLDVDIEVTSLPSINDKSLNSNNILQLNQNKTLDNQGKEEEKEIEKINPKHEQIFSNLHNKEEDLVIPLLDEDPMDSTTSKPFTIFENYNYDEEEEEELLKMNGLTQGDTNKQLISPKDIVDINQNIDNIIDGSIIRDEQVNNNNDESKSTSASSQNDDTYNLVNNTKNDKDGNNFHINRHHHHHQIINAGEDDDDDNGDDDAKPADNGDSMTFNSHHLFDSNDDIYLGTSTTTKEDL
-585 LTVGNSEIAD
+585 LD
-595 SFVVTQKTIPKA
+595 TQVLEKD
-607 VELKLTNEEVIELMA
+607 EVID
-622 QPAGVRNFVATN
+622 G
-634 ATSKA
+634 
-639 NKLKESNTATFAE
+639 
-652 QEHNRNRT
+652 
-660 QPTASAESN
+660 
-669 KTVQT
+669 
-674 TEAKM
+674 
-679 RCLTT
+679 LT
-684 ATSSAPHK
+684 
-692 SQKLPLSNTQTA
+692 
-704 SNYAVNALSNK
+704 
-715 ATELLQQYKNI
+715 
-726 AEAQTDYDKNNSNS
+726 
-740 MPNSNRTPRR
+740 
-750 FNISA
+750 
-755 TQTLQIN
+755 
-762 NLLNLNQ
+762 
-769 NLNDDK
+769 K
-775 DIAAAAFV
+775 D
-783 NTAPTGV
+783 
-790 KGAPAQTS
+790 
-798 GSEIVA
+798 
-804 AAKTSVSDDVSDG
+804 AAKFSGESW
-817 QQYDA
+817 
-822 TLTTIAKVLSKAFRD
+822 
-837 KNNEVANLTSDD
+837 
-849 EPNATCKND
+849 
-858 DDKTYAANTT
+858 
-868 KCDDATTKLVE
+868 
-879 ENTIKNDSTT
+879 
-889 ATATASH
+889 
-896 PNIDLTTIDNR
+896 DN
-907 DIFDGDIDYVEG
+907 
-919 DTQREVSDSHAEFVN
+919 
-934 IVDEIG
+934 
-940 FKAATEINEISITKG
+940 
-955 ATPRVNV
+955 
-962 VRLRAKRIEETIEEE
+962 
-977 AQIAAYK
+977 
-984 QVKSNLRV
+984 
-992 RKANEPRHIKTLR
+992 
-1005 KHFGRPI
+1005 
-1012 HTPVLLTPA
+1012 
-1021 AVQFLN
+1021 
-1027 VVIDD
+1027 
-1032 DSQIDRPPVEEEQ
+1032 
-1045 REMQEKVSDNKAGI
+1045 
-1059 RAVQI
+1059 
-1064 GKNIAISDKNKIEG
+1064 
-1078 NPTKKFENNVSQNKR
+1078 
-1093 YAGAQETTTQRQEFD
+1093 
-1108 AANYYQI
+1108 
-1115 NRHNSATDNA
+1115 
-1125 LSDSESDTNE
+1125 
-1135 AATDDN
+1135 
-1141 NNERDLVDSYDDVG
+1141 
-1155 YDARTQATPAAT
+1155 
-1167 DTSSVI
+1167 
-1173 KIDKSELNEQKELQR
+1173 
-1188 AAYDDV
+1188 
-1194 DTRTETSATDGAWQ
+1194 
-1208 TGRAVTE
+1208 
-1215 SELEIK
+1215 
-1221 LNESQ
+1221 
-1226 MQSGRAAMIEK
+1226 
-1237 HTAIVSVDAETTTAA
+1237 
-1252 KVMITADERQM
+1252 
-1263 MEINERAS
+1263 
-1271 VARQEAGKSDKQL
+1271 
-1284 AVDARGVQ
+1284 
-1292 KSNVV
+1292 
-1297 VLSYESKRKGDLLPP
+1297 
-1312 ENVEDDSVSAEEE
+1312 
-1325 ADIVMIRTT
+1325 
-1334 SEHTQMN
+1334 
-1341 DNQAEETDAAETTKK
+1341 
-1356 LSNNN
+1356 
-1361 VKQRISSEVE
+1361 
-1371 AQAHTTTMQPTNL
+1371 
-1384 SGNQKIASRA
+1384 
-1394 VVDESNSADELMLN
+1394 LMLN
-1408 DGLMPQHNN
+1408 DGLIPLNPHQGV
-1417 KHARNHNAPENII
+1417 K
-1430 KRNSNFNANSHAY
+1430 Y
-1443 APSNDDQRLIAEPNA
+1443 AQEL

-1463 IKLEDTHSSEDE
+1463 VKLEQTHSSEDE
-1475 IYKTI
+1475 LYKTI
-1480 EGVANGSAHEK
+1480 DNRSLEVAQK
-1491 PKYIYGKRKEII
+1491 PKKVKPPIYSKHWNEVINRQEEWMAQRGLLKQPVEQPI
-1503 TSRPPKYATHAE
+1503 TSAPPPPPPKLETLKPFKTEILPHPATDKRIVV
-1515 NEVLKGGVETNAAN
+1515 NLTIGTNDGSGN
-1529 SYADK
+1529 M
-1534 LPPFPLKAPIVS
+1534 
-1546 ETYDPP
+1546 
-1552 SKHILVNVTIATEGD
+1552 
-1567 SNSVYTLH
+1567 YTLH
-1575 VAVPIGGQSHDLQEV
+1575 VDIPAFQENGQIQHVQQV
-1590 LTHERLKATQ
+1590 LTHEQLPQQAPAA
-1600 HELVEAPTNLHD
+1600 LMAPNAVEAKLNSEKKIKDNLENATNKEKIAEPLKKPKELEEKND
-1612 THANEQSP
+1612 RNFAN
-1620 ISPYCIPEPPPPI
+1620 SPYCIPEPPPPI

-1638 KCVDFLPVTEAVHP
+1638 ACGLFVETTTDPFASSSPSGEFSFATADFSSETADQTPNDNNDFDNDIFNEIGLDTKHLPKTFAATTLSTINSAIN
-1652 VDNEQH
+1652 DNLNVSDFDVMTSTNMPE
-1658 FVPLEHLDV
+1658 LDV
-1667 TASFVH
+1667 GTTKTNNNNNDDDDDVVSVAS
-1673 TATATATTTAPN
+1673 TN
-1685 STDNFIHPPFSPIAT
+1685 
-1700 TTASML
+1700 L
-1706 TNTTVNATE
+1706 TNGE
-1715 DSFISTTTTATFT
+1715 KF
-1728 NLLGIDAAQAAS
+1728 
-1740 VDDHVVIGDGSKIAC
+1740 AC

-1847 GFSASTRTA
+1847 GFSASTRST
-1856 RAAHLSITRE
+1856 RAAHQSITRE

-1874 HWFVSLYNDDGDA
+1874 HWFVSLYNDDGDV
-1887 QEVTFYA
+1887 QEITFYA
-1894 AIAEDMTQN
+1894 TIAEDMTQN

-1995 EEVDCPHPNC
+1995 EEVDCPHPTC

-2024 TDCATVD
+2024 PDCATMD
-2031 KDALQCLPDC
+2031 QDALQCLPDC
-2041 SNHGSF
+2041 SGHGSF
-2047 DVDTQTCTCE
+2047 DLDSQTCTCE

-2084 CTCDTEWGGEYCNTK
+2084 CTCDDGWGGEYCNTK
-2099 LCDTRCNEHGQCKNG
+2099 LCDLRCNEHGQCKNG

-2128 IEGCPNGCSA
+2128 IEGCPNSCSG

-2278 GFTLTRDDGWFD
+2278 GFTLTREDGWFD

-2316 IPWNEVI
+2316 VPWNEVI
-2323 IIDVVVMSMS
+2323 IIDTVVMSMS
-2333 EEKNLI
+2333 EEKSM
-2339 PIPHTCFSHDYD
+2339 PATTHTCFSHDYD

-2415 ETIPDTLHLIHLRI
+2415 ESIPPTLHLIHLRI
-2429 TIEGILFERVFEA
+2429 TIEGILFDRVFEA

-2461 VYGVTTAIVKVGY
+2461 VYGVTTAVVKVGY
-2474 QYSDCKDII
+2474 QYTDCKDII

-2549 CNDCEGLAY
+2549 CMDCDGLAAR
-2558 KQRLLAP
+2558 QRLLAP

-2580 FNYIRRIMTDGTIR
+2580 FNYIRRIMTDGTVR

-2674 AYPKGIAISSDNIL
+2674 AYPKGIAISSDNVL

-2697 MVDRDGIVTTLIGNH
+2697 MVDRDGIVSTLIGNH

-2776 ATTSTVYD
+2776 ATSSFLYD

-2791 TLVMPQSISFG
+2791 TLVMPQSIAFG
-2802 PMGELYVAE
+2802 PLGELYVAE

-2821 VIGTDGRI
+2821 VIGTNGRI
-2829 APFAGAESKC
+2829 TAFAGVESKC

-2849 EAEHFLATS
+2849 EADHYLATS
-2858 AKFNTIAALSV
+2858 AKFNTIAALAV

-2877 ADQANYRIRSV
+2877 ADQANYRIRAV
-2888 MSSIPEASA
+2888 MSSIPEASS

-2918 QHVSTKNIL
+2918 QHVLTKNIL

-2952 AGNKVFLLRDYTSQV
+2952 AGNKVFLLRDYTAQV

-2986 MLHELSTPD
+2986 MLHELNTPD

-3040 VIDLVFDLS
+3040 VIDLAFDLS
-3049 VKGAQVKISE
+3049 VKGAQVKVSE
-3059 NAQKEQSMLIQGS
+3059 NAQKEISMLIQGS
-3072 TVMVRNGAAE
+3072 SVVVRNGEAE
-3082 SKTSVE
+3082 SKTMVE
-3088 MDGSMTSL
+3088 MDGSTTSL
-3096 TPWGHTV
+3096 TPWGHLL
-3103 QMEVVPYAILAE
+3103 QMEVVPYPILAE
-3115 INPVIGESYP
+3115 ISPIIGESYP

-3140 RFEWRYFVRRMQQGK
+3140 RFEWRYFVRRLQQGK
-3155 QGKGPRPVSQVGRKL
+3155 QNKGPRTVTQVGRKL

-3177 LTLEYDRDAQSVVV
+3177 LTLEYDRDTQSILVS
-3191 LVDDKQELLNVTYD
+3191 VDDKHDLLNVTYD
-3205 RTARPVSFRPQSGD
+3205 RTSRPVSFRPQSGD

-3227 DRFGRLVSWKWGVLQ
+3227 DRFGRLVTWKWGNLQ

-3261 SSMVYA
+3261 SSMFYN
-3267 FKDMFGSLPLK
+3267 FKDMYGSLPLK
-3278 VTTPRRSDYLLQYDD
+3278 VTTPRKSDYLLQYDD

-3318 FKYQYFSPINRHPF
+3318 FKYQYFSPINRYPF

-3348 HQSGKVAFVHD
+3348 HHSGKVAFVHD
-3359 SAGRLET
+3359 NSGRLET

-3377 YQDTTSLIKSVEVQE
+3377 YQEATSLVKSVEVQE

-3410 EKVRFGSKNSL
+3410 EKLRFGSKNSL

-3428 FYDGNARLSSIEM
+3428 AYDGNARLTGVEI

-3447 VPTARYKYSQ
+3447 LPTTRYKYSQ

-3479 IQDSAKQFF
+3479 IQDPSKKFF
-3488 TIIDYDQHGRVK
+3488 SIIDYDQHGRIK
-3500 SVLMNIKSFDVFR
+3500 SVLMNIREIDVFR

-3528 TTLGRSTS
+3528 TTFGRSTA

-3557 KYLYDENGNTVGI
+3557 KYLYDENGNAVGV
-3570 VDQGEKINLSYDIGD
+3570 VDQGEKINLGYDIGD

-3591 EIEFNNYDARGFVV
+3591 DVEFNNYDARGFVV
-3605 RRGEQ
+3605 RHGEQ

-3626 DRFQSWYY
+3626 ERFQTWYY
-3634 YDDRSRLIAWHDSKG
+3634 YDDRSRLVAWHDSKG
-3649 NVTQYYYANPRTP
+3649 NVTQYYYANPKSP
-3662 KLLTHVHF
+3662 MLLTHMHF
-3670 PKVGKTLRFF
+3670 PKLQKTTRFF
-3680 YDDRDMLMAVEN
+3680 YDDRDMLMAVET

-3709 FFDPNGIIIKD
+3709 YFDMNGSIVKEMK
-3720 IRRTPFGRI
+3720 RTPFGRI
-3729 IKDTNPD
+3729 IKDTNPE

-3750 NTKLIYTEGRH
+3750 HTKLVYTENRL
-3761 YDPTVGQW
+3761 YDPILGQW
-3769 MTPKWETLATEMSN
+3769 MTPLWETLATEMSH

-3795 DPVNPNKPQN
+3795 DPINPSKSQN

-3811 SWLQLFGYDLRNMQ
+3811 SWLQLFGYDLDNMQ
-3825 SSKYTKD
+3825 STKYTKA
-3832 AQYVPQISIKSNT
+3832 AQYNPQASIKSPT
-3845 LAPEFG
+3845 LAPDFG

-3878 KMEPKMRNLLPRI
+3878 KMEPKMRNLLPRV
-3891 SYRRGVFGEGV
+3891 SYRRAVFGEGV

-3924 DVVSSVFNNSYFL
+3924 DVVSSVFNNSHFL

-3977 HEVTDHGGTAAK
+3977 HEITDHGGSAAK

-4064 IDIHSIHKYPQLAD
+4064 VDIHSIYKYPQLAD

-4087 DAKRKRRKIGSGH
+4087 DAKRKRRKIGNSH
-4100 RTAKSRRQQL
+4100 RTGKSRRQQQKL
-4110 RVMDLSA
+4110 KDMSA

>member
-15 VDTRA
+15 VDARGA
-20 GSGGGG
+20 GGGG
-26 GLGGGGVNGGGTA
+26 GTPGGGGSSGGIVA
-39 VGGMMSLRHNPTS
+39 GMMSLRHNPS
-52 THSHQNTLQ
+52 ATHSHQNTLQ
-61 HQNQQNLQLQQQQHL
+61 HQNQQNLQLQQQQQQHM
-76 QQQQSPYDYEYQHLP
+76 QQQSPYDYEYQHLP
-91 HRAGELT
+91 HRAGEL
-98 AATAANNSGA
+98 AAAAANSSGGVA
-108 VSTAQRNTHGR
+108 ISTAQRNAHGR

-149 LVPGNPNDLGVDFE
+149 LVSGNPNDLGVDFE

-286 RTILVGNEASEVTA
+286 RTILVDNEASEVTA

-310 FGQPTTVTASTAT
+310 FGQPTTVTASTAS
-323 SSLSSISASQAA
+323 SSLSSISAAQAA
-335 AAQAASGSADLLG
+335 AAASASALG
-348 NGGGGGGTLPSSTAY
+348 NGGIIGGGGGGIGVSGALPSSTAY
-363 QSPASASSAIAAIGT
+363 QSPASASSAVAAMGT
-378 TGAIASSPS
+378 TGAVASSPS
-387 SSSLANANNGDIRN
+387 SSLSSSLTNANNGDIRN
-401 EVLPMLDI
+401 KVLPMPNARATLPY
-409 LAAWPFHE
+409 WK
-417 RGNAYTIQ
+417 RWGNMHKAN
-425 QKWQQQT
+425 KWQQPKKENAVATAATHLATDAAQT
-432 KASSAT
+432 KT
-438 GTRLSYGTQRY
+438 TV
-449 ERQRQ
+449 Q
-454 QQQQRNSDGVAV
+454 QQMWSGIGMQMAEEETNKSG
-466 GTSSSDKWQWQ
+466 KWRVL
-477 NYRQNTY
+477 NHR
-484 EQQKP
+484 P
-489 KQQQPLVKVQTPFNA
+489 QQQSKLQKILHY
-504 MRQQHG
+504 RQQHG
-510 ARKKR
+510 TRKKR
-515 YRRSLMTDQTFESID
+515 YRRSLMTYPESFESID
-530 LITRTHTR
+530 LITKTQEQY
-538 DDDEMKAYKHDINSK
+538 DDEMKAQAI
-553 YNSKHKLENGN
+553 EIGN
-564 SFSVDKA
+564 TK
-571 KDNSDDS
+571 DS
-578 NGDDSEL
+578 NSGGWDDKHSKIAGKSDYAEQNL
-585 LTVGNSEIAD
+585 EIAEKIIPKSAAKSKLGINKSVEEKLND
-595 SFVVTQKTIPKA
+595 FELITQAKRKASEKLGGSNVEGFLRVEPKEVLATNMAARTESVNVTQRSSSEVADASIPNTKT
-607 VELKLTNEEVIELMA
+607 E
-622 QPAGVRNFVATN
+622 
-634 ATSKA
+634 
-639 NKLKESNTATFAE
+639 
-652 QEHNRNRT
+652 
-660 QPTASAESN
+660 
-669 KTVQT
+669 
-674 TEAKM
+674 
-679 RCLTT
+679 
-684 ATSSAPHK
+684 
-692 SQKLPLSNTQTA
+692 
-704 SNYAVNALSNK
+704 SNYAAAEGGSTMLPYAPSIDLNDGEDEAHIKFGNNHMSSNFEHNVNNMPLTGSYSSTVETLKDSGVLNRNHSSSNDK
-715 ATELLQQYKNI
+715 EI
-726 AEAQTDYDKNNSNS
+726 ASVVVKVVNEGDITHTSTRDIYADADVAYDYDDV
-740 MPNSNRTPRR
+740 
-750 FNISA
+750 FNES
-755 TQTLQIN
+755 
-762 NLLNLNQ
+762 
-769 NLNDDK
+769 
-775 DIAAAAFV
+775 
-783 NTAPTGV
+783 
-790 KGAPAQTS
+790 S
-798 GSEIVA
+798 
-804 AAKTSVSDDVSDG
+804 G
-817 QQYDA
+817 QQQQKKVGDKS
-822 TLTTIAKVLSKAFRD
+822 LTTIAKVLSNDFVD
-837 KNNEVANLTSDD
+837 QYNEVTNVTNNGRESINARQAKVFKTSGVMETAKTAPSKKVKARIAHLATVMPLTEARPVLTVD
-849 EPNATCKND
+849 
-858 DDKTYAANTT
+858 AA
-868 KCDDATTKLVE
+868 D
-879 ENTIKNDSTT
+879 IY
-889 ATATASH
+889 
-896 PNIDLTTIDNR
+896 DNMT
-907 DIFDGDIDYVEG
+907 DYVEN
-919 DTQREVSDSHAEFVN
+919 DTLRQVSSSAEELVN
-934 IVDEIG
+934 KVIESNKKIL
-940 FKAATEINEISITKG
+940 FKMASKINGISMTTAAPHNDTVVKVSPAALPGEKVTQAKETKMK
-955 ATPRVNV
+955 V
-962 VRLRAKRIEETIEEE
+962 
-977 AQIAAYK
+977 YK
-984 QVKSNLRV
+984 SLKIDTKQGK
-992 RKANEPRHIKTLR
+992 KLR
-1005 KHFGRPI
+1005 KHLGRPL
-1012 HTPVLLTPA
+1012 HAPEHVLAAEVVEDA
-1021 AVQFLN
+1021 AVAPQLLDMI
-1027 VVIDD
+1027 IDE
-1032 DSQIDRPPVEEEQ
+1032 R
-1045 REMQEKVSDNKAGI
+1045 
-1059 RAVQI
+1059 
-1064 GKNIAISDKNKIEG
+1064 NKIEQ
-1078 NPTKKFENNVSQNKR
+1078 PTALLERKHEVGKKNVEKVLEEKQEIVGALQIDKSATTNYDNKIEYKKHKITENKAHHVTDTTLR
-1093 YAGAQETTTQRQEFD
+1093 YSVTDLVDVENDF
-1108 AANYYQI
+1108 QI
-1115 NRHNSATDNA
+1115 NRHYDISNEA
-1125 LSDSESDTNE
+1125 LNDSENDSAET
-1135 AATDDN
+1135 ATDDN
-1141 NNERDLVDSYDDVG
+1141 NNERDLVDSYDDVVGG
-1155 YDARTQATPAAT
+1155 YVAMVTQAPSLAAASI
-1167 DTSSVI
+1167 SSAI
-1173 KIDKSELNEQKELQR
+1173 KIDKYEMNERKDQRATYDAEAKASTEFRELQNMKGNELEMTANENQTTEKELQIKLKGSQIQQNSFSGPVSGVDV
-1188 AAYDDV
+1188 DDV
-1194 DTRTETSATDGAWQ
+1194 ETS
-1208 TGRAVTE
+1208 
-1215 SELEIK
+1215 
-1221 LNESQ
+1221 
-1226 MQSGRAAMIEK
+1226 
-1237 HTAIVSVDAETTTAA
+1237 TTTT
-1252 KVMITADERQM
+1252 VDERQT
-1263 MEINERAS
+1263 MEINEYTSVTVKAIGDSDTQLTRGAAS
-1271 VARQEAGKSDKQL
+1271 KQ
-1284 AVDARGVQ
+1284 Q
-1292 KSNVV
+1292 KSNVAT
-1297 VLSYESKRKGDLLPP
+1297 YEGA
-1312 ENVEDDSVSAEEE
+1312 AEELE
-1325 ADIVMIRTT
+1325 EKTETKLFKNDQIFIDLAN
-1334 SEHTQMN
+1334 SEMLVTASVTDQTQMTSSKLEN
-1341 DNQAEETDAAETTKK
+1341 EFQARNSKKVDGSDEIDEQTDDVQEINTT
-1356 LSNNN
+1356 
-1361 VKQRISSEVE
+1361 I
-1371 AQAHTTTMQPTNL
+1371 
-1384 SGNQKIASRA
+1384 KILNPLIQTKTASTA
-1394 VVDESNSADELMLN
+1394 VDESRVADELMLN
-1408 DGLMPQHNN
+1408 DDLIPLHSNTAYKPNTTKRHIHTVAHPTNN
-1417 KHARNHNAPENII
+1417 KINT
-1430 KRNSNFNANSHAY
+1430 KTNFNIAT
-1443 APSNDDQRLIAEPNA
+1443 NDYHQLNAGELNA
-1458 DDIDI
+1458 DNIDI
-1463 IKLEDTHSSEDE
+1463 VKLEDTHSNEDE
-1475 IYKTI
+1475 IYKTVGGI
-1480 EGVANGSAHEK
+1480 HENAKSAYSKQKTH
-1491 PKYIYGKRKEII
+1491 I
-1503 TSRPPKYATHAE
+1503 TSRPPISTKYAPTNVE
-1515 NEVLKGGVETNAAN
+1515 NEILKNGEYNDAPTR
-1529 SYADK
+1529 YADK
-1534 LPPFPLKAPIVS
+1534 APPFQLKAPIVS
-1546 ETYDPP
+1546 ERYDVPN
-1552 SKHILVNVTIATEGD
+1552 KHILVNVTIATEGD
-1567 SNSVYTLH
+1567 KNSVYTLH
-1575 VAVPIGGQSHDLQEV
+1575 VAVPLGGQSHDLQEV
-1590 LTHERLKATQ
+1590 LTHERVQSAEDQTANIQLIKQ
-1600 HELVEAPTNLHD
+1600 PTRAEDLPPRS
-1612 THANEQSP
+1612 TL
-1620 ISPYCIPEPPPPI
+1620 SPYCIAEPPPPI

-1638 KCVDFLPVTEAVHP
+1638 KCGDFLKFTEAIPTEPESLNNVYLNP
-1652 VDNEQH
+1652 
-1658 FVPLEHLDV
+1658 
-1667 TASFVH
+1667 
-1673 TATATATTTAPN
+1673 TATTTSTPSIIMNSIPTPLLPITSAPATVTTI
-1685 STDNFIHPPFSPIAT
+1685 STNIAT
-1700 TTASML
+1700 VSGIAEVSNSSSDTP
-1706 TNTTVNATE
+1706 
-1715 DSFISTTTTATFT
+1715 TATSFT
-1728 NLLGIDAAQAAS
+1728 NLLGVDVTNNNIDAENE
-1740 VDDHVVIGDGSKIAC
+1740 INLGDGNKIAC

-1799 YWNMQFYQSEPAYVK
+1799 YWNVQFYQSEPAYVK

-1847 GFSASTRTA
+1847 GFTAGTRTT

-1887 QEVTFYA
+1887 QEVSFYA

-1964 HDECEVADCN
+1964 HDECEIADCN

-1995 EEVDCPHPNC
+1995 EEVDCPHPSC

-2024 TDCATVD
+2024 PDCATMD
-2031 KDALQCLPDC
+2031 QDALQCLPDC
-2041 SNHGSF
+2041 SGHGTF
-2047 DVDTQTCTCE
+2047 DLDTQTCTCE

-2084 CTCDTEWGGEYCNTK
+2084 CACDLDWGGEYCNTK

-2149 WECRCYEGWDGPDCG
+2149 WECRCYEGWDGLDCG

-2251 AVIRGRVVTSLGM
+2251 AVIRGRVATSLGM

-2316 IPWNEVI
+2316 VPWNEVI
-2323 IIDVVVMSMS
+2323 IIEVVVMSMS
-2333 EEKNLI
+2333 EEKS
-2339 PIPHTCFSHDYD
+2339 PVPVPHTCFSHDYD

-2415 ETIPDTLHLIHLRI
+2415 ESIPESLHLIHLRI

-2461 VYGVTTAIVKVGY
+2461 VYGVTTAVVKVGY

-2565 VALAA
+2565 VALAS

-2580 FNYIRRIMTDGTIR
+2580 FNYIRRIMTDGSIR

-2639 QPEKNWEPIVGSGE
+2639 QPDKNWEPIVGSGE

-2888 MSSIPEASA
+2888 MSSIPEAST

-3082 SKTSVE
+3082 SRTSVE

-3140 RFEWRYFVRRMQQGK
+3140 RFEWRYFVRRLQQGK

-3177 LTLEYDRDAQSVVV
+3177 LTLEYDRDTQSVVV

-3267 FKDMFGSLPLK
+3267 FKDIFGSLPLK

-3318 FKYQYFSPINRHPF
+3318 FKYQYFSPVNRHPF

-3359 SAGRLET
+3359 FAGRLET

-3400 FKYHAGILKD
+3400 YKYHAGILKD

-3428 FYDGNARLSSIEM
+3428 SYDGNARLSGIEI
-3441 SIDDKE
+3441 SIDDKD

-3519 LRNRIKSQK
+3519 LRNRIKSLK

-3550 VLGTNNW
+3550 VAGTNSW

-3570 VDQGEKINLSYDIGD
+3570 VDQGEKINFGYDIGD
-3585 RVIQVG
+3585 RVIHVG

-3605 RRGEQ
+3605 RHGEQ

-3626 DRFQSWYY
+3626 DRFQAWYY

-3649 NVTQYYYANPRTP
+3649 NVTQYYYANPKTP

-3670 PKVGKTLRFF
+3670 PKLGKTLRFF
-3680 YDDRDMLMAVEN
+3680 YDDRDMLIAVEN

-3709 FFDPNGIIIKD
+3709 FFDLNGTIIKD
-3720 IRRTPFGRI
+3720 VRRTPFGRI

-3750 NTKLIYTEGRH
+3750 NSRLVYTEGRH

-3795 DPVNPNKPQN
+3795 DPVNPSKPQN

-3811 SWLQLFGYDLRNMQ
+3811 SWLQLFGYDLRDMQ
-3825 SSKYTKD
+3825 SSKYTKA
-3832 AQYVPQISIKSNT
+3832 AQYVPQVSIKSNT

-3902 LLSRIGG
+3902 LISRIGG

-4087 DAKRKRRKIGSGH
+4087 DAKRKRRKIGNGH
-4100 RTAKSRRQQL
+4100 RAAKARRQQL

>member
-1 MNPYEYET
+1 MDWQRGQDHDDDGDDDDVAAET
-9 TLDCRD
+9 FSDLITKASGVHTQKYLTLTTSPTAQNVVKSISESANIHRPRKATVIALDTQPSNYD
-15 VDTRA
+15 KTLHKIDSILNLEQGEGNSFVDDI
-20 GSGGGG
+20 SD
-26 GLGGGGVNGGGTA
+26 
-39 VGGMMSLRHNPTS
+39 
-52 THSHQNTLQ
+52 
-61 HQNQQNLQLQQQQHL
+61 
-76 QQQQSPYDYEYQHLP
+76 YDYEDDAEDEQKETTERTAPRTRQQFGKSLNGNLR
-91 HRAGELT
+91 RAGKTLSKPQRKFKEEL
-98 AATAANNSGA
+98 
-108 VSTAQRNTHGR
+108 Q
-119 PGYLLEGVTPSAP
+119 LEETS
-132 PDVPPRN
+132 
-139 PTMSRMNNGR
+139 
-149 LVPGNPNDLGVDFE
+149 
-163 PSCLVRTPSGNVYIP
+163 
-178 SGNLN
+178 
-183 INKGSPIDY
+183 
-192 KSGSACST
+192 
-200 PTKDTLKGY
+200 DT
-209 ERSTNNC
+209 
-216 MGPVLP
+216 
-222 PRSVMS
+222 
-228 GLPAHHYST
+228 
-237 PMNFRK
+237 
-243 GLAARW
+243 
-249 HRWRCALNI
+249 I
-258 CLAVFA
+258 
-264 LLGLISIV
+264 
-272 LYVSGVL
+272 
-279 HLSMDEP
+279 
-286 RTILVGNEASEVTA
+286 TIESDTEASSVA
-300 AKSTNTDLTK
+300 SVIDDYNQNDSTIRR
-310 FGQPTTVTASTAT
+310 G
-323 SSLSSISASQAA
+323 
-335 AAQAASGSADLLG
+335 
-348 NGGGGGGTLPSSTAY
+348 
-363 QSPASASSAIAAIGT
+363 
-378 TGAIASSPS
+378 S
-387 SSSLANANNGDIRN
+387 SSSR
-401 EVLPMLDI
+401 E
-409 LAAWPFHE
+409 
-417 RGNAYTIQ
+417 
-425 QKWQQQT
+425 
-432 KASSAT
+432 
-438 GTRLSYGTQRY
+438 
-449 ERQRQ
+449 
-454 QQQQRNSDGVAV
+454 
-466 GTSSSDKWQWQ
+466 
-477 NYRQNTY
+477 
-484 EQQKP
+484 
-489 KQQQPLVKVQTPFNA
+489 
-504 MRQQHG
+504 
-510 ARKKR
+510 
-515 YRRSLMTDQTFESID
+515 
-530 LITRTHTR
+530 
-538 DDDEMKAYKHDINSK
+538 
-553 YNSKHKLENGN
+553 
-564 SFSVDKA
+564 
-571 KDNSDDS
+571 DS
-578 NGDDSEL
+578 
-585 LTVGNSEIAD
+585 
-595 SFVVTQKTIPKA
+595 
-607 VELKLTNEEVIELMA
+607 M
-622 QPAGVRNFVATN
+622 
-634 ATSKA
+634 
-639 NKLKESNTATFAE
+639 
-652 QEHNRNRT
+652 
-660 QPTASAESN
+660 
-669 KTVQT
+669 
-674 TEAKM
+674 
-679 RCLTT
+679 LTT
-684 ATSSAPHK
+684 T
-692 SQKLPLSNTQTA
+692 
-704 SNYAVNALSNK
+704 
-715 ATELLQQYKNI
+715 
-726 AEAQTDYDKNNSNS
+726 
-740 MPNSNRTPRR
+740 
-750 FNISA
+750 
-755 TQTLQIN
+755 
-762 NLLNLNQ
+762 
-769 NLNDDK
+769 
-775 DIAAAAFV
+775 
-783 NTAPTGV
+783 
-790 KGAPAQTS
+790 
-798 GSEIVA
+798 
-804 AAKTSVSDDVSDG
+804 
-817 QQYDA
+817 
-822 TLTTIAKVLSKAFRD
+822 
-837 KNNEVANLTSDD
+837 
-849 EPNATCKND
+849 
-858 DDKTYAANTT
+858 
-868 KCDDATTKLVE
+868 
-879 ENTIKNDSTT
+879 
-889 ATATASH
+889 
-896 PNIDLTTIDNR
+896 
-907 DIFDGDIDYVEG
+907 
-919 DTQREVSDSHAEFVN
+919 
-934 IVDEIG
+934 
-940 FKAATEINEISITKG
+940 
-955 ATPRVNV
+955 
-962 VRLRAKRIEETIEEE
+962 
-977 AQIAAYK
+977 
-984 QVKSNLRV
+984 
-992 RKANEPRHIKTLR
+992 
-1005 KHFGRPI
+1005 
-1012 HTPVLLTPA
+1012 
-1021 AVQFLN
+1021 
-1027 VVIDD
+1027 
-1032 DSQIDRPPVEEEQ
+1032 
-1045 REMQEKVSDNKAGI
+1045 
-1059 RAVQI
+1059 
-1064 GKNIAISDKNKIEG
+1064 
-1078 NPTKKFENNVSQNKR
+1078 
-1093 YAGAQETTTQRQEFD
+1093 
-1108 AANYYQI
+1108 
-1115 NRHNSATDNA
+1115 
-1125 LSDSESDTNE
+1125 SESDNDDVVEIDTISRAGTEKNKGMSSTVSIIE
-1135 AATDDN
+1135 NDFQIKQNLKQKPAANDN
-1141 NNERDLVDSYDDVG
+1141 NNESDLADNYEENNSKE
-1155 YDARTQATPAAT
+1155 Q
-1167 DTSSVI
+1167 
-1173 KIDKSELNEQKELQR
+1173 SEPPPHSIN
-1188 AAYDDV
+1188 
-1194 DTRTETSATDGAWQ
+1194 Q
-1208 TGRAVTE
+1208 T
-1215 SELEIK
+1215 
-1221 LNESQ
+1221 
-1226 MQSGRAAMIEK
+1226 
-1237 HTAIVSVDAETTTAA
+1237 VSDL
-1252 KVMITADERQM
+1252 M
-1263 MEINERAS
+1263 
-1271 VARQEAGKSDKQL
+1271 
-1284 AVDARGVQ
+1284 
-1292 KSNVV
+1292 
-1297 VLSYESKRKGDLLPP
+1297 LS
-1312 ENVEDDSVSAEEE
+1312 
-1325 ADIVMIRTT
+1325 
-1334 SEHTQMN
+1334 
-1341 DNQAEETDAAETTKK
+1341 DAA
-1356 LSNNN
+1356 LFDN
-1361 VKQRISSEVE
+1361 
-1371 AQAHTTTMQPTNL
+1371 
-1384 SGNQKIASRA
+1384 
-1394 VVDESNSADELMLN
+1394 
-1408 DGLMPQHNN
+1408 
-1417 KHARNHNAPENII
+1417 
-1430 KRNSNFNANSHAY
+1430 
-1443 APSNDDQRLIAEPNA
+1443 

-1463 IKLEDTHSSEDE
+1463 VKLDE
-1475 IYKTI
+1475 APTSNKVNLYKTAVEQTRI
-1480 EGVANGSAHEK
+1480 K
-1491 PKYIYGKRKEII
+1491 PLQ
-1503 TSRPPKYATHAE
+1503 SLPASE
-1515 NEVLKGGVETNAAN
+1515 NEVLKEQDNDN
-1529 SYADK
+1529 I
-1534 LPPFPLKAPIVS
+1534 LPAHLTPLKPYVS
-1546 ETYDPP
+1546 ERFDQP
-1552 SKHILVNVTIATEGD
+1552 SKRILVNLTIATDDGSD
-1567 SNSVYTLH
+1567 SVYTLH
-1575 VAVPIGGQSHDLQEV
+1575 VAVPTGGGTHNVEQV
-1590 LTHERLKATQ
+1590 LTHEKKSLD
-1600 HELVEAPTNLHD
+1600 EDNNIDSVG
-1612 THANEQSP
+1612 S
-1620 ISPYCIPEPPPPI
+1620 CVFEPPPRMPD
-1633 PECPC
+1633 CPC
-1638 KCVDFLPVTEAVHP
+1638 SCLDPLPTIFTNKNNNP
-1652 VDNEQH
+1652 VDI
-1658 FVPLEHLDV
+1658 DY
-1667 TASFVH
+1667 AS
-1673 TATATATTTAPN
+1673 P
-1685 STDNFIHPPFSPIAT
+1685 
-1700 TTASML
+1700 
-1706 TNTTVNATE
+1706 
-1715 DSFISTTTTATFT
+1715 TTATPHAEEATILGHQLDSSDSAEVEDPSTASSTDT
-1728 NLLGIDAAQAAS
+1728 NFPSTDFDNSNAATDTNSDVLG
-1740 VDDHVVIGDGSKIAC
+1740 GENLAC

-1887 QEVTFYA
+1887 QELTFYA

-1995 EEVDCPHPNC
+1995 EEVDCPHPSC

-2024 TDCATVD
+2024 TDCATMD

-2041 SNHGSF
+2041 SGHGNF
-2047 DVDTQTCTCE
+2047 DLDTQTCTCE
-2057 PKWSGDDCSK
+2057 TKWSGDDCSK

-2077 GRCVGDA
+2077 GRCEGDA
-2084 CTCDTEWGGEYCNTK
+2084 CACDPEWGGDYCNTK
-2099 LCDTRCNEHGQCKNG
+2099 LCDSRCNEHGQCKNG

-2128 IEGCPNGCSA
+2128 IEGCPNSCAG

-2244 TFNESRS
+2244 TFNESIFWNYFNASRS

-2303 GRSPFRPQSRIVQ
+2303 GRAPFRPQSRIVQ
-2316 IPWNEVI
+2316 VPWNEVV
-2323 IIDVVVMSMS
+2323 IIDVMVMSMS
-2333 EEKNLI
+2333 EEKGLATTTT
-2339 PIPHTCFSHDYD
+2339 HTCFSHDYD
-2351 LMKPVVL
+2351 QMKPVVL

-2415 ETIPDTLHLIHLRI
+2415 DTIPASLHLIHLRI

-2461 VYGVTTAIVKVGY
+2461 VYGVTTAVVKVGY
-2474 QYSDCKDII
+2474 QYTDCKDIV

-2518 LQKGDGSNIYLK
+2518 LQKGDGSNIYLR
-2530 NKPRVILTTMGD
+2530 NKPRIILTTMGD

-2549 CNDCEGLAY
+2549 CQDCDGLAM

-2570 SPDGSLYVGD
+2570 APDGSLFVGD
-2580 FNYIRRIMTDGTIR
+2580 FNFIRRIMTDGSIR

-2608 HMALSPLDGTLYI
+2608 HMALSPLDGTLYV

-2631 VRDTNDYS
+2631 VRDISDYS
-2639 QPEKNWEPIVGSGE
+2639 QPELNWEAVVGSGE

-2697 MVDRDGIVTTLIGNH
+2697 MVDRDGIVSTLIGNH

-2734 RWPTELAVSPLDNT
+2734 RWPTELAVSPMDNT

-2776 ATTSTVYD
+2776 PTATTAFDT
-2784 SDLATHA
+2784 DLATHA
-2791 TLVMPQSISFG
+2791 TLVMPQSIAFG
-2802 PMGELYVAE
+2802 PLGELFVAE

-2829 APFAGAESKC
+2829 ASFAGAESKC

-2849 EAEHFLATS
+2849 EADHYLATS

-2888 MSSIPEASA
+2888 MSSIPEASP

-2918 QHVSTKNIL
+2918 QHVSTRNIL

-2995 NYNVTFEYHG
+2995 NYNVTYEYHG

-3040 VIDLVFDLS
+3040 VIELNFDLS
-3049 VKGAQVKISE
+3049 VKGAQVKVSE
-3059 NAQKEQSMLIQGS
+3059 NAQKEISMLIQGS
-3072 TVMVRNGAAE
+3072 TVIVKNGAAE
-3082 SKTSVE
+3082 SRTSVD
-3088 MDGSMTSL
+3088 MDGSTTSI
-3096 TPWGHTV
+3096 TPWGHNL
-3103 QMEVVPYAILAE
+3103 QMEVVPYTILAE
-3115 INPVIGESYP
+3115 QSPLLGESYP
-3125 VPAKQRTEIAGDLAN
+3125 VPARQRTEIAGDLAN
-3140 RFEWRYFVRRMQQGK
+3140 RFEWRYFVRRQQPLQQGK
-3155 QGKGPRPVSQVGRKL
+3155 QNKGASRPVTEVGRKL

-3177 LTLEYDRDAQSVVV
+3177 LTLEYDRETQSVVV
-3191 LVDDKQELLNVTYD
+3191 MVDDKQELLNVTYD
-3205 RTARPVSFRPQSGD
+3205 RTSRPVSFRPQSGD

-3261 SSMVYA
+3261 SSMVYT

-3318 FKYQYFSPINRHPF
+3318 FKYQYYSPINRHPF

-3359 SAGRLET
+3359 AAGRLET

-3377 YQDTTSLIKSVEVQE
+3377 YQETTSLVKSVEVQE

-3410 EKVRFGSKNSL
+3410 EKLRYGSKNSL
-3421 ASAHYKY
+3421 AAAHYKY
-3428 FYDGNARLSSIEM
+3428 AYDGNARLSGIEM
-3441 SIDDKE
+3441 AIDDKE
-3447 VPTARYKYSQ
+3447 LPTTRYKYSQ

-3488 TIIDYDQHGRVK
+3488 TIVDYDQHGRVK

-3528 TTLGRSTS
+3528 TTFGRSTA

-3570 VDQGEKINLSYDIGD
+3570 VDQGEKINLGYDIGD
-3585 RVIQVG
+3585 RVIKVG
-3591 EIEFNNYDARGFVV
+3591 DVEFNNYDARGFVV

-3634 YDDRSRLIAWHDSKG
+3634 YDDRSRLVAWHDSKG
-3649 NVTQYYYANPRTP
+3649 NVTQYYYANPKTP
-3662 KLLTHVHF
+3662 RLVTHVHF
-3670 PKVGKTLRFF
+3670 PKLGKTMKFY
-3680 YDDRDMLMAVEN
+3680 YDDRDMLIALEHAE
-3692 GDQRY
+3692 QRY

-3709 FFDPNGIIIKD
+3709 FFDMNGGIVKEVK
-3720 IRRTPFGRI
+3720 RTPFGRT
-3729 IKDTNPD
+3729 IKDTKPD
-3736 FFIPIDFHGGLLDP
+3736 FFVPIDFHGGLIDP
-3750 NTKLIYTEGRH
+3750 HTKLIYTEQRQ

-3769 MTPKWETLATEMSN
+3769 MTPLWETLATEMSN

-3795 DPVNPNKPQN
+3795 DPINRNKPQN
-3805 YMIDLE
+3805 YMIDLDA
-3811 SWLQLFGYDLRNMQ
+3811 WLQLFGYELNNMQ
-3825 SSKYTKD
+3825 SNRYTKLS
-3832 AQYVPQISIKSNT
+3832 QYTPQATIKSNT
-3845 LAPEFG
+3845 LAPDFG

-3865 KFSDFDFVPKPLL
+3865 RFSDFDFAPKPLL
-3878 KMEPKMRNLLPRI
+3878 KMEPKMRNLLPRV
-3891 SYRRGVFGEGV
+3891 SYRRAVFGEGV

-3977 HEVTDHGGTAAK
+3977 HEISDHGGSAAK

-3995 PDAVVIIKYGVD
+3995 PEAVVIIKYGVD

-4047 EEKEELVSH
+4047 EEKEELIQH

-4087 DAKRKRRKIGSGH
+4087 DAKRKRRKTGSSH
-4100 RTAKSRRQQL
+4100 RSSSNRRQQKYGEL
-4110 RVMDLSA
+4110 TA

>member
-1 MNPYEYET
+1 MNPYEYES

-15 VDTRA
+15 A
-20 GSGGGG
+20 GGGPAPPHAHPHAQG
-26 GLGGGGVNGGGTA
+26 RTLPMSGHGRPATDLGVTA
-39 VGGMMSLRHNPTS
+39 HGS
-52 THSHQNTLQ
+52 QTLQ
-61 HQNQQNLQLQQQQHL
+61 HQNQQNLQAAAA
-76 QQQQSPYDYEYQHLP
+76 QSSHYDYEYQHLA
-91 HRAGELT
+91 HRPPDT
-98 AATAANNSGA
+98 ANN
-108 VSTAQRNTHGR
+108 TAQRTHGR
-119 PGYLLEGVTPSAP
+119 QGFLLEGVTPTAP

-139 PTMSRMNNGR
+139 PTMSRMQNGR
-149 LVPGNPNDLGVDFE
+149 LTVNNPNDVDFE

-178 SGNLN
+178 SGNLSTYTQFYDSVPSD
-183 INKGSPIDY
+183 INKGSPIDF

-209 ERSTNNC
+209 ERSTQGC

-222 PRSVMS
+222 PRSVMN
-228 GLPAHHYST
+228 GLPAHHYSA

-243 GLAARW
+243 DLAARCSSPW
-249 HRWRCALNI
+249 VSVVAI
-258 CLAVFA
+258 SA
-264 LLGLISIV
+264 LLVGALMLILLTTFGGLHWTQSAPCTV
-272 LYVSGVL
+272 
-279 HLSMDEP
+279 
-286 RTILVGNEASEVTA
+286 LVGNEASEVTA
-300 AKSTNTDLTK
+300 AKSTNTDLSK
-310 FGQPTTVTASTAT
+310 LHNSSVRAKNGQGIG
-323 SSLSSISASQAA
+323 L
-335 AAQAASGSADLLG
+335 AQGQSGLG
-348 NGGGGGGTLPSSTAY
+348 GAVGAGVGGGGGSGGSSAATVTTATSNSGTAQGLQST
-363 QSPASASSAIAAIGT
+363 SASAEATSSAAT
-378 TGAIASSPS
+378 SSSQSSLTPS
-387 SSSLANANNGDIRN
+387 LSSSLANANNGGRAMSTQLSVNGAGDK
-401 EVLPMLDI
+401 
-409 LAAWPFHE
+409 E
-417 RGNAYTIQ
+417 R
-425 QKWQQQT
+425 
-432 KASSAT
+432 
-438 GTRLSYGTQRY
+438 
-449 ERQRQ
+449 RQ
-454 QQQQRNSDGVAV
+454 
-466 GTSSSDKWQWQ
+466 
-477 NYRQNTY
+477 
-484 EQQKP
+484 
-489 KQQQPLVKVQTPFNA
+489 
-504 MRQQHG
+504 
-510 ARKKR
+510 
-515 YRRSLMTDQTFESID
+515 RRSLIEGQDEDDVATDETFTD
-530 LITRTHTR
+530 LIT
-538 DDDEMKAYKHDINSK
+538 
-553 YNSKHKLENGN
+553 
-564 SFSVDKA
+564 
-571 KDNSDDS
+571 
-578 NGDDSEL
+578 SESL
-585 LTVGNSEIAD
+585 N
-595 SFVVTQKTIPKA
+595 Q
-607 VELKLTNEEVIELMA
+607 
-622 QPAGVRNFVATN
+622 
-634 ATSKA
+634 
-639 NKLKESNTATFAE
+639 
-652 QEHNRNRT
+652 
-660 QPTASAESN
+660 
-669 KTVQT
+669 
-674 TEAKM
+674 
-679 RCLTT
+679 
-684 ATSSAPHK
+684 
-692 SQKLPLSNTQTA
+692 QTA
-704 SNYAVNALSNK
+704 EKYSATTPAKSLPDVAVQSSTDKTLPRINGVLGPQSI
-715 ATELLQQYKNI
+715 E
-726 AEAQTDYDKNNSNS
+726 EDSTDYVYEDEVETETPHPLIRRPRTGQQFGKSLNSNLRS
-740 MPNSNRTPRR
+740 
-750 FNISA
+750 
-755 TQTLQIN
+755 
-762 NLLNLNQ
+762 
-769 NLNDDK
+769 
-775 DIAAAAFV
+775 
-783 NTAPTGV
+783 
-790 KGAPAQTS
+790 
-798 GSEIVA
+798 
-804 AAKTSVSDDVSDG
+804 AAKTLVNKRRKYDYG
-817 QQYDA
+817 AEANGHIKQQEQEFLEA
-822 TLTTIAKVLSKAFRD
+822 IGMA
-837 KNNEVANLTSDD
+837 
-849 EPNATCKND
+849 
-858 DDKTYAANTT
+858 
-868 KCDDATTKLVE
+868 TKL
-879 ENTIKNDSTT
+879 
-889 ATATASH
+889 
-896 PNIDLTTIDNR
+896 
-907 DIFDGDIDYVEG
+907 
-919 DTQREVSDSHAEFVN
+919 
-934 IVDEIG
+934 
-940 FKAATEINEISITKG
+940 ATES
-955 ATPRVNV
+955 
-962 VRLRAKRIEETIEEE
+962 ET
-977 AQIAAYK
+977 
-984 QVKSNLRV
+984 S
-992 RKANEPRHIKTLR
+992 TL
-1005 KHFGRPI
+1005 
-1012 HTPVLLTPA
+1012 VA
-1021 AVQFLN
+1021 
-1027 VVIDD
+1027 VIDD
-1032 DSQIDRPPVEEEQ
+1032 DNQ
-1045 REMQEKVSDNKAGI
+1045 
-1059 RAVQI
+1059 
-1064 GKNIAISDKNKIEG
+1064 SDKSSSG
-1078 NPTKKFENNVSQNKR
+1078 TTP
-1093 YAGAQETTTQRQEFD
+1093 ETTLR
-1108 AANYYQI
+1108 
-1115 NRHNSATDNA
+1115 
-1125 LSDSESDTNE
+1125 SDTDDIVEINTTQPEPAQSSFAARSNQPAIENDFQIKTTE
-1135 AATDDN
+1135 AGGSQTGKPATDDI
-1141 NNERDLVDSYDDVG
+1141 NNERDLADNYEVDTEEPTSP
-1155 YDARTQATPAAT
+1155 ATPPQGINQTNIYGKESQENSQDQPQTNQTESDLMMSDASHFE
-1167 DTSSVI
+1167 D
-1173 KIDKSELNEQKELQR
+1173 IDIVKL
-1188 AAYDDV
+1188 
-1194 DTRTETSATDGAWQ
+1194 DGAPSSHEEE
-1208 TGRAVTE
+1208 VY
-1215 SELEIK
+1215 K
-1221 LNESQ
+1221 
-1226 MQSGRAAMIEK
+1226 
-1237 HTAIVSVDAETTTAA
+1237 
-1252 KVMITADERQM
+1252 TADE
-1263 MEINERAS
+1263 
-1271 VARQEAGKSDKQL
+1271 
-1284 AVDARGVQ
+1284 Q
-1292 KSNVV
+1292 KSTH
-1297 VLSYESKRKGDLLPP
+1297 KG
-1312 ENVEDDSVSAEEE
+1312 
-1325 ADIVMIRTT
+1325 
-1334 SEHTQMN
+1334 
-1341 DNQAEETDAAETTKK
+1341 
-1356 LSNNN
+1356 
-1361 VKQRISSEVE
+1361 
-1371 AQAHTTTMQPTNL
+1371 
-1384 SGNQKIASRA
+1384 
-1394 VVDESNSADELMLN
+1394 
-1408 DGLMPQHNN
+1408 
-1417 KHARNHNAPENII
+1417 
-1430 KRNSNFNANSHAY
+1430 
-1443 APSNDDQRLIAEPNA
+1443 EPF
-1458 DDIDI
+1458 
-1463 IKLEDTHSSEDE
+1463 
-1475 IYKTI
+1475 
-1480 EGVANGSAHEK
+1480 VGS
-1491 PKYIYGKRKEII
+1491 
-1503 TSRPPKYATHAE
+1503 E
-1515 NEVLKGGVETNAAN
+1515 NEVLKEQEKGDEVPLHL
-1529 SYADK
+1529 K
-1534 LPPFPLKAPIVS
+1534 PLKPYVS
-1546 ETYDPP
+1546 ERVDLPGRR
-1552 SKHILVNVTIATEGD
+1552 IFLNLTIATDEGSD
-1567 SNSVYTLH
+1567 SVYTLH
-1575 VAVPIGGQSHDLQEV
+1575 VEVPTGAGPHNIKEV
-1590 LTHERLKATQ
+1590 LTHERPSGQADSC
-1600 HELVEAPTNLHD
+1600 A
-1612 THANEQSP
+1612 
-1620 ISPYCIPEPPPPI
+1620 PEPPPRMPD
-1633 PECPC
+1633 CPC
-1638 KCVDFLPVTEAVHP
+1638 SCLPPPAPIYLDDSVDIDSVQSA
-1652 VDNEQH
+1652 
-1658 FVPLEHLDV
+1658 
-1667 TASFVH
+1667 
-1673 TATATATTTAPN
+1673 ATTT
-1685 STDNFIHPPFSPIAT
+1685 
-1700 TTASML
+1700 
-1706 TNTTVNATE
+1706 
-1715 DSFISTTTTATFT
+1715 STTTSAPLERATILSHVEPIAVPTTATNPPST
-1728 NLLGIDAAQAAS
+1728 EIDNHIAAS
-1740 VDDHVVIGDGSKIAC
+1740 YTEPNIGAGGEPFAC
-1755 PDVMPIL
+1755 PDVMPVL

-1874 HWFVSLYNDDGDA
+1874 HWFVSLYNDDGDV
-1887 QEVTFYA
+1887 QELTFYA
-1894 AIAEDMTQN
+1894 AVAEDMTQN

-1943 EYINGECI
+1943 EYTNGECI

-2024 TDCATVD
+2024 PDCATMD
-2031 KDALQCLPDC
+2031 QDALQCLPDC
-2041 SNHGSF
+2041 SGHGTF
-2047 DVDTQTCTCE
+2047 DLDTQTCTCE
-2057 PKWSGDDCSK
+2057 AKWSGDDCSK

-2077 GRCVGDA
+2077 GRCEGDA
-2084 CTCDTEWGGEYCNTK
+2084 CACDAEWGGEFCNTR
-2099 LCDTRCNEHGQCKNG
+2099 LCDARCNEHGQCKNG

-2128 IEGCPNGCSA
+2128 IEGCPNSCAG

-2244 TFNESRS
+2244 TFNESIFWNYFNASRS

-2303 GRSPFRPQSRIVQ
+2303 GRAPFRPQSRIVQ
-2316 IPWNEVI
+2316 VPWNEVV

-2333 EEKNLI
+2333 EEKGLATTTT
-2339 PIPHTCFSHDYD
+2339 HTCFAHDYD

-2415 ETIPDTLHLIHLRI
+2415 DVIPASLHLIHLRI

-2461 VYGVTTAIVKVGY
+2461 VYGVTTAMVKVGY
-2474 QYSDCKDII
+2474 QYTDCTDIV

-2518 LQKGDGSNIYLK
+2518 LQKGDGSNIYLR
-2530 NKPRVILTTMGD
+2530 NKPRIILTTMGD

-2549 CNDCEGLAY
+2549 CPDCDGLAT

-2570 SPDGSLYVGD
+2570 APDGSLFVGD
-2580 FNYIRRIMTDGTIR
+2580 FNYIRRIMTDGSIR

-2608 HMALSPLDGTLYI
+2608 HMALSPLDGTLYV

-2631 VRDTNDYS
+2631 VRDTSDYS
-2639 QPEKNWEPIVGSGE
+2639 QPELNWEAIVGSGE

-2697 MVDRDGIVTTLIGNH
+2697 MVDRDGIVSTLIGNH

-2734 RWPTELAVSPLDNT
+2734 RWPTELAVSPMDNT

-2776 ATTSTVYD
+2776 ATASTAYD
-2784 SDLATHA
+2784 TDLATHA
-2791 TLVMPQSISFG
+2791 TLVMPQSVAFG
-2802 PMGELYVAE
+2802 PLGELYVAE

-2849 EAEHFLATS
+2849 EAEHYLATS
-2858 AKFNTIAALSV
+2858 AKFNTIAALAV
-2869 TPDGHVHI
+2869 TPDSHVHI

-2888 MSSIPEASA
+2888 MSSIPEASP

-2918 QHVSTKNIL
+2918 QHVSTRNIL

-2995 NYNVTFEYHG
+2995 NYNVTYEYHG
-3005 PTGLLK
+3005 PTGLLR

-3040 VIDLVFDLS
+3040 VIELSFDLS
-3049 VKGAQVKISE
+3049 VKGAQVKVSE
-3059 NAQKEQSMLIQGS
+3059 NAQKEMSLLIQGA
-3072 TVMVRNGAAE
+3072 TVIVRNGAAE
-3082 SKTSVE
+3082 SRTTVD
-3088 MDGSMTSL
+3088 MDGSTTSI
-3096 TPWGHTV
+3096 TPWGHNL
-3103 QMEVVPYAILAE
+3103 QMEVAPYTILGE
-3115 INPVIGESYP
+3115 QSPLLGESYP

-3140 RFEWRYFVRRMQQGK
+3140 RFEWRYFVRRQQPLQAGK
-3155 QGKGPRPVSQVGRKL
+3155 QSKGPPRPVTEVGRKL

-3177 LTLEYDRDAQSVVV
+3177 LTLEYDRETQSVVV
-3191 LVDDKQELLNVTYD
+3191 MVDDKQELLNVTYD
-3205 RTARPVSFRPQSGD
+3205 RTSRPISFRPQSGD

-3242 EAYTFDRNGRLN
+3242 EAYSFDRNGRLN

-3261 SSMVYA
+3261 STMVYA

-3305 HIHSFSLQTSLGF
+3305 HIHAFSLQTSLGF
-3318 FKYQYFSPINRHPF
+3318 FKYQYYSPINRHPF

-3359 SAGRLET
+3359 TAGRLET

-3377 YQDTTSLIKSVEVQE
+3377 YQDTTSLVKSVEVQE

-3410 EKVRFGSKNSL
+3410 EKLRFGSKNSL

-3428 FYDGNARLSSIEM
+3428 AYDGNARLSGIEM
-3441 SIDDKE
+3441 AIDDKE
-3447 VPTARYKYSQ
+3447 LPTTRYKYSQ

-3488 TIIDYDQHGRVK
+3488 TIVDYDQHGRVK
-3500 SVLMNIKSFDVFR
+3500 SVLMNVKNVDVFR

-3528 TTLGRSTS
+3528 TTFGRSTA

-3557 KYLYDENGNTVGI
+3557 KYLFDENGNTVGV
-3570 VDQGEKINLSYDIGD
+3570 VDQGEKFNLGYDIGD
-3585 RVIQVG
+3585 RVIKVG
-3591 EIEFNNYDARGFVV
+3591 DVEFNNYDARGFVV

-3626 DRFQSWYY
+3626 ERFQSWYY
-3634 YDDRSRLIAWHDSKG
+3634 YDDRSRLVAWHDNKG
-3649 NVTQYYYANPRTP
+3649 NTTQYYYANPRTP
-3662 KLLTHVHF
+3662 HLVTHVHF
-3670 PKVGKTLRFF
+3670 PKLSRTMKLF
-3680 YDDRDMLMAVEN
+3680 YDDRDMLIALEHEE
-3692 GDQRY
+3692 QRY

-3709 FFDPNGIIIKD
+3709 FIDLNGGIVKEMK
-3720 IRRTPFGRI
+3720 RTPFGRI
-3729 IKDTNPD
+3729 IKDTKPD
-3736 FFIPIDFHGGLLDP
+3736 FFVPIDFHGGLIDP
-3750 NTKLIYTEGRH
+3750 HTKLVYTEQRQ
-3761 YDPTVGQW
+3761 YDPHVGQW
-3769 MTPKWETLATEMSN
+3769 MTPLWETLATEMSH

-3795 DPVNPNKPQN
+3795 DPVNPNRPQN
-3805 YMIDLE
+3805 YMIDLD
-3811 SWLQLFGYDLRNMQ
+3811 SWLQLFGYDLNNMQ
-3825 SSKYTKD
+3825 SSRYTKL
-3832 AQYVPQISIKSNT
+3832 AQYTPQASIKSNM
-3845 LAPEFG
+3845 LAPDFG

-3857 CIVEKTNE
+3857 CIVEKTSE

-3952 KDNVLKLRDDNEEL
+3952 KDNALKLRDDNEEL

-3977 HEVTDHGGTAAK
+3977 HEISDHGGSAAK

-4047 EEKEELVSH
+4047 EEKEELVQH
-4056 GDVDGWIG
+4056 GDVDGWNG

-4087 DAKRKRRKIGSGH
+4087 DAKRKRRKTGGSH
-4100 RTAKSRRQQL
+4100 RSASNRHQL
-4110 RVMDLSA
+4110 KFGDLSA

>member
-1 MNPYEYET
+1 MNPYEYES

-15 VDTRA
+15 A
-20 GSGGGG
+20 GGGNAPAHAHPHAQG
-26 GLGGGGVNGGGTA
+26 RTLPMSGHGRPATDLGPVHG
-39 VGGMMSLRHNPTS
+39 S
-52 THSHQNTLQ
+52 QTLQ
-61 HQNQQNLQLQQQQHL
+61 HQNQQNLQAGA
-76 QQQQSPYDYEYQHLP
+76 QSSHYDYEYQHLA
-91 HRAGELT
+91 HRPPDT
-98 AATAANNSGA
+98 ANN
-108 VSTAQRNTHGR
+108 TAQRTHGR
-119 PGYLLEGVTPSAP
+119 QGFLLEGVTPTAP

-139 PTMSRMNNGR
+139 PTMSRMQNGR
-149 LVPGNPNDLGVDFE
+149 LTVNNPNDVDFE

-178 SGNLN
+178 SGNLSTYTQFYDPVTSD
-183 INKGSPIDY
+183 INKGSPIDF

-209 ERSTNNC
+209 ERSTQGC

-222 PRSVMS
+222 PRSVMN
-228 GLPAHHYST
+228 GLPAHHYSA

-243 GLAARW
+243 DLVARCSSPWFGIGSISVLLAFVVM
-249 HRWRCALNI
+249 LI
-258 CLAVFA
+258 
-264 LLGLISIV
+264 LLTTT
-272 LYVSGVL
+272 GVIKWNQ
-279 HLSMDEP
+279 SP
-286 RTILVGNEASEVTA
+286 PCSVLVGNEASEVTA
-300 AKSTNTDLTK
+300 AKSTNTDLSK
-310 FGQPTTVTASTAT
+310 LHNSSVRAKNGQGIGLAQGQSGLGTAGVGSGGGSSAATVTTAT
-323 SSLSSISASQAA
+323 SNSGTAQGLQSTSASAEA
-335 AAQAASGSADLLG
+335 
-348 NGGGGGGTLPSSTAY
+348 T
-363 QSPASASSAIAAIGT
+363 SSAAT
-378 TGAIASSPS
+378 SSSQSSLTPS
-387 SSSLANANNGDIRN
+387 LSSSLANANNGGRAMSTQLSVSGAGEKGRRHRRSLMEEQDEDDVAADETFSDLITSK
-401 EVLPMLDI
+401 I
-409 LAAWPFHE
+409 LNQQAA
-417 RGNAYTIQ
+417 GKYL
-425 QKWQQQT
+425 
-432 KASSAT
+432 AT
-438 GTRLSYGTQRY
+438 TPAKSLRDVQGSTNKSLNRMDGVYGTQRSEDTTDSYDYVY
-449 ERQRQ
+449 EDEVAPENTHSPIPRTKTGQ
-454 QQQQRNSDGVAV
+454 QFG
-466 GTSSSDKWQWQ
+466 K
-477 NYRQNTY
+477 
-484 EQQKP
+484 
-489 KQQQPLVKVQTPFNA
+489 
-504 MRQQHG
+504 
-510 ARKKR
+510 
-515 YRRSLMTDQTFESID
+515 SL
-530 LITRTHTR
+530 
-538 DDDEMKAYKHDINSK
+538 
-553 YNSKHKLENGN
+553 
-564 SFSVDKA
+564 
-571 KDNSDDS
+571 
-578 NGDDSEL
+578 
-585 LTVGNSEIAD
+585 
-595 SFVVTQKTIPKA
+595 
-607 VELKLTNEEVIELMA
+607 
-622 QPAGVRNFVATN
+622 
-634 ATSKA
+634 
-639 NKLKESNTATFAE
+639 
-652 QEHNRNRT
+652 
-660 QPTASAESN
+660 
-669 KTVQT
+669 
-674 TEAKM
+674 
-679 RCLTT
+679 
-684 ATSSAPHK
+684 
-692 SQKLPLSNTQTA
+692 
-704 SNYAVNALSNK
+704 
-715 ATELLQQYKNI
+715 
-726 AEAQTDYDKNNSNS
+726 NSNLRS
-740 MPNSNRTPRR
+740 
-750 FNISA
+750 
-755 TQTLQIN
+755 
-762 NLLNLNQ
+762 
-769 NLNDDK
+769 
-775 DIAAAAFV
+775 
-783 NTAPTGV
+783 
-790 KGAPAQTS
+790 
-798 GSEIVA
+798 
-804 AAKTSVSDDVSDG
+804 AAKTLVNKRRK
-817 QQYDA
+817 YDHG
-822 TLTTIAKVLSKAFRD
+822 TEKA
-837 KNNEVANLTSDD
+837 EHIEHQED
-849 EPNATCKND
+849 EQELAME
-858 DDKTYAANTT
+858 
-868 KCDDATTKLVE
+868 L
-879 ENTIKNDSTT
+879 
-889 ATATASH
+889 
-896 PNIDLTTIDNR
+896 
-907 DIFDGDIDYVEG
+907 
-919 DTQREVSDSHAEFVN
+919 
-934 IVDEIG
+934 
-940 FKAATEINEISITKG
+940 ATES
-955 ATPRVNV
+955 
-962 VRLRAKRIEETIEEE
+962 ET
-977 AQIAAYK
+977 
-984 QVKSNLRV
+984 S
-992 RKANEPRHIKTLR
+992 TL
-1005 KHFGRPI
+1005 
-1012 HTPVLLTPA
+1012 PA
-1021 AVQFLN
+1021 
-1027 VVIDD
+1027 VIDD
-1032 DSQIDRPPVEEEQ
+1032 DNQ
-1045 REMQEKVSDNKAGI
+1045 SDNSSSG
-1059 RAVQI
+1059 RT
-1064 GKNIAISDKNKIEG
+1064 
-1078 NPTKKFENNVSQNKR
+1078 P
-1093 YAGAQETTTQRQEFD
+1093 ETTIR
-1108 AANYYQI
+1108 
-1115 NRHNSATDNA
+1115 
-1125 LSDSESDTNE
+1125 SDTDDIVEINTTPPE
-1135 AATDDN
+1135 AARSSFAAVSHQPAIEHDFQIKGTDAGVLQTEKPATDDI
-1141 NNERDLVDSYDDVG
+1141 NNERDLADNYEVDSKEPTSPGTPTQGKEGQQNGKKSLQSIQSESDRMMS
-1155 YDARTQATPAAT
+1155 DA
-1167 DTSSVI
+1167 S
-1173 KIDKSELNEQKELQR
+1173 
-1188 AAYDDV
+1188 
-1194 DTRTETSATDGAWQ
+1194 
-1208 TGRAVTE
+1208 
-1215 SELEIK
+1215 
-1221 LNESQ
+1221 
-1226 MQSGRAAMIEK
+1226 
-1237 HTAIVSVDAETTTAA
+1237 H
-1252 KVMITADERQM
+1252 
-1263 MEINERAS
+1263 
-1271 VARQEAGKSDKQL
+1271 
-1284 AVDARGVQ
+1284 
-1292 KSNVV
+1292 
-1297 VLSYESKRKGDLLPP
+1297 YE
-1312 ENVEDDSVSAEEE
+1312 
-1325 ADIVMIRTT
+1325 
-1334 SEHTQMN
+1334 
-1341 DNQAEETDAAETTKK
+1341 
-1356 LSNNN
+1356 
-1361 VKQRISSEVE
+1361 
-1371 AQAHTTTMQPTNL
+1371 
-1384 SGNQKIASRA
+1384 
-1394 VVDESNSADELMLN
+1394 
-1408 DGLMPQHNN
+1408 
-1417 KHARNHNAPENII
+1417 
-1430 KRNSNFNANSHAY
+1430 
-1443 APSNDDQRLIAEPNA
+1443 
-1458 DDIDI
+1458 DIDI
-1463 IKLEDTHSSEDE
+1463 VKLDGLPISHEEE
-1475 IYKTI
+1475 IYKTAEKENMAPKI
-1480 EGVANGSAHEK
+1480 EPYQHINRS
-1491 PKYIYGKRKEII
+1491 
-1503 TSRPPKYATHAE
+1503 E
-1515 NEVLKGGVETNAAN
+1515 NEVLKENHTGDEKAPQ
-1529 SYADK
+1529 
-1534 LPPFPLKAPIVS
+1534 LEPLKPYVS
-1546 ETYDPP
+1546 ERVDLPG
-1552 SKHILVNVTIATEGD
+1552 KRIFLNLTIATDEGSD
-1567 SNSVYTLH
+1567 SVYTLH
-1575 VAVPIGGQSHDLQEV
+1575 VEVPTGGGPHYIKEV
-1590 LTHERLKATQ
+1590 LTHEKPNTQ
-1600 HELVEAPTNLHD
+1600 AD
-1612 THANEQSP
+1612 S
-1620 ISPYCIPEPPPPI
+1620 CIQEPPPRMPD
-1633 PECPC
+1633 CPC
-1638 KCVDFLPVTEAVHP
+1638 SCLPPPAPIYLDDTVDIDSAPPAYTSTTSTISAPINPFHSEEEDAEDGVRDEGLT
-1652 VDNEQH
+1652 
-1658 FVPLEHLDV
+1658 
-1667 TASFVH
+1667 TSGS
-1673 TATATATTTAPN
+1673 TATNLP
-1685 STDNFIHPPFSPIAT
+1685 STEIDNHIAAYTEPTVGAGGLPF
-1700 TTASML
+1700 
-1706 TNTTVNATE
+1706 
-1715 DSFISTTTTATFT
+1715 
-1728 NLLGIDAAQAAS
+1728 
-1740 VDDHVVIGDGSKIAC
+1740 AC
-1755 PDVMPIL
+1755 PDVMPVL

-1874 HWFVSLYNDDGDA
+1874 HWFVSLYNDDGDV
-1887 QEVTFYA
+1887 QELTFYA
-1894 AIAEDMTQN
+1894 AVAEDMTQN

-1943 EYINGECI
+1943 EYTNGECI

-1964 HDECEVADCN
+1964 HDECEVADCS

-2024 TDCATVD
+2024 PDCATMD
-2031 KDALQCLPDC
+2031 QDALQCLPDC
-2041 SNHGSF
+2041 SGHGTF
-2047 DVDTQTCTCE
+2047 DLDTQTCTCE
-2057 PKWSGDDCSK
+2057 AKWSGDDCSK

-2077 GRCVGDA
+2077 GRCEGDA
-2084 CTCDTEWGGEYCNTK
+2084 CACDPEWGGEYCNTR
-2099 LCDTRCNEHGQCKNG
+2099 LCDVRCNEHGQCKNG

-2128 IEGCPNGCSA
+2128 IEGCPNSCAG

-2303 GRSPFRPQSRIVQ
+2303 GRAPFRPQSRIVQ
-2316 IPWNEVI
+2316 VPWNEVV
-2323 IIDVVVMSMS
+2323 IIDLVVMSMS
-2333 EEKNLI
+2333 EEKALAVTTT
-2339 PIPHTCFSHDYD
+2339 HTCFAHDYD

-2415 ETIPDTLHLIHLRI
+2415 DVIPASLHLIHLRI

-2461 VYGVTTAIVKVGY
+2461 VYGVTTAVVKVGY
-2474 QYSDCKDII
+2474 QYTDCTDIV

-2518 LQKGDGSNIYLK
+2518 LQKGDGSNIYLR
-2530 NKPRVILTTMGD
+2530 NKPRIILTTMGD

-2549 CNDCEGLAY
+2549 CPDCDGLAT

-2570 SPDGSLYVGD
+2570 APDGSLFVGD
-2580 FNYIRRIMTDGTIR
+2580 FNYIRRIMTDGSIR

-2608 HMALSPLDGTLYI
+2608 HMALSPLDGTLYV

-2631 VRDTNDYS
+2631 VRDTSDYS
-2639 QPEKNWEPIVGSGE
+2639 QPELNWEAVVGSGE

-2697 MVDRDGIVTTLIGNH
+2697 MVDRDGIVSTLIGNH

-2734 RWPTELAVSPLDNT
+2734 RWPTELAVSPMDNT

-2776 ATTSTVYD
+2776 ATASTAYD
-2784 SDLATHA
+2784 TDLATHA
-2791 TLVMPQSISFG
+2791 TLVMPQSIAFG
-2802 PMGELYVAE
+2802 PLGELYVAE

-2849 EAEHFLATS
+2849 EAEHYLATS
-2858 AKFNTIAALSV
+2858 AKFNTIAALAV
-2869 TPDGHVHI
+2869 TPDSHVHI

-2888 MSSIPEASA
+2888 MSSIPEASP

-2918 QHVSTKNIL
+2918 QHVSTRNIL

-2995 NYNVTFEYHG
+2995 NYNVTYEYHG
-3005 PTGLLK
+3005 PTGLLR

-3040 VIDLVFDLS
+3040 VIELSFDLS
-3049 VKGAQVKISE
+3049 VKGAQVKVSE
-3059 NAQKEQSMLIQGS
+3059 NAQKEMSLLIQGS
-3072 TVMVRNGAAE
+3072 TVTVRNGAAE
-3082 SKTSVE
+3082 SRTTVD
-3088 MDGSMTSL
+3088 MDGSTTSI
-3096 TPWGHTV
+3096 TPWGHNL
-3103 QMEVVPYAILAE
+3103 QMEVAPYTILAE
-3115 INPVIGESYP
+3115 QSPLLGESYP

-3140 RFEWRYFVRRMQQGK
+3140 RFEWRYFVRRQQPLQAGK
-3155 QGKGPRPVSQVGRKL
+3155 QSKGPPRPVTEVGRKL

-3177 LTLEYDRDAQSVVV
+3177 LTLEYDRETQSVVV
-3191 LVDDKQELLNVTYD
+3191 MVDDKQELLNVTYD
-3205 RTARPVSFRPQSGD
+3205 RTSRPISFRPQSGD

-3242 EAYTFDRNGRLN
+3242 EAYSFDRNGRLN

-3261 SSMVYA
+3261 STMVYA

-3305 HIHSFSLQTSLGF
+3305 HIHAFSLQTSLGF
-3318 FKYQYFSPINRHPF
+3318 FKYQYYSPINRHPF

-3359 SAGRLET
+3359 TAGRLET

-3377 YQDTTSLIKSVEVQE
+3377 YQDTTSLVKSVEVQE

-3410 EKVRFGSKNSL
+3410 EKLRFGSKNSL

-3428 FYDGNARLSSIEM
+3428 AYDGNARLSGIEM
-3441 SIDDKE
+3441 AIDDKE
-3447 VPTARYKYSQ
+3447 LPTTRYKYSQ

-3488 TIIDYDQHGRVK
+3488 AIVDYDQHGRVK
-3500 SVLMNIKSFDVFR
+3500 SVLMNVKNIDVFR

-3528 TTLGRSTS
+3528 TTFGRSTA
-3536 FDKINYNADGHVIE
+3536 FDKINYNADGHVVE

-3557 KYLYDENGNTVGI
+3557 KYLFDENGNTVGV
-3570 VDQGEKINLSYDIGD
+3570 VDQGEKFNLGYDIGD
-3585 RVIQVG
+3585 RVIKVG
-3591 EIEFNNYDARGFVV
+3591 DVEFNNYDARGFVV
-3605 RRGEQ
+3605 KRGEQ

-3618 QLIHAFER
+3618 QLIHSFER
-3626 DRFQSWYY
+3626 ERFQSWYY
-3634 YDDRSRLIAWHDSKG
+3634 YDDRSRLVAWHDNKG
-3649 NVTQYYYANPRTP
+3649 NTTQYYYANPRTP
-3662 KLLTHVHF
+3662 HLVTHVHF
-3670 PKVGKTLRFF
+3670 PKLSRTMKLF
-3680 YDDRDMLMAVEN
+3680 YDDRDMLIALEHE
-3692 GDQRY
+3692 DQRY

-3709 FFDPNGIIIKD
+3709 FFDQNGGIVKEMK
-3720 IRRTPFGRI
+3720 RTPFGRI
-3729 IKDTNPD
+3729 IKDTKPD
-3736 FFIPIDFHGGLLDP
+3736 FFVPIDFHGGLIDP
-3750 NTKLIYTEGRH
+3750 HTKLVYTEQRQ
-3761 YDPTVGQW
+3761 YDPHVGQW
-3769 MTPKWETLATEMSN
+3769 MTPLWETLATEMSH

-3795 DPVNPNKPQN
+3795 DPINPNTPQN
-3805 YMIDLE
+3805 YMIDLD
-3811 SWLQLFGYDLRNMQ
+3811 SWLQLFGYDLNNMQ
-3825 SSKYTKD
+3825 SSRYTKL
-3832 AQYVPQISIKSNT
+3832 AQYTPQASIKSNT
-3845 LAPEFG
+3845 LAPDFG

-3857 CIVEKTNE
+3857 CIVEKTSE

-3878 KMEPKMRNLLPRI
+3878 KMEPKMRNLLPRV

-3977 HEVTDHGGTAAK
+3977 HEISDHGGSAAK

-4047 EEKEELVSH
+4047 EEKEELVQH
-4056 GDVDGWIG
+4056 GDVDGWNG

-4087 DAKRKRRKIGSGH
+4087 DAKRKRRKIGSSH
-4100 RTAKSRRQQL
+4100 RSASNRRQL
-4110 RVMDLSA
+4110 KFGELSA

>member
-20 GSGGGG
+20 GGGGGG
-26 GLGGGGVNGGGTA
+26 GLGGGGLNGGTA

-61 HQNQQNLQLQQQQHL
+61 HQNQQNLQLQQQQQQHL

-91 HRAGELT
+91 HRAGEL
-98 AATAANNSGA
+98 AAAAAANNSGA

-335 AAQAASGSADLLG
+335 AAQAASGSADLMA
-348 NGGGGGGTLPSSTAY
+348 GGGGGGTLPSSTAY
-363 QSPASASSAIAAIGT
+363 QSPASASSAVAAIGT
-378 TGAIASSPS
+378 TGAVASSPS
-387 SSSLANANNGDIRN
+387 SSSLANANNGDVRHVALRRIWFYYPRSY
-401 EVLPMLDI
+401 
-409 LAAWPFHE
+409 
-417 RGNAYTIQ
+417 AYTAQ
-425 QKWQQQT
+425 QNSQQQT
-432 KASSAT
+432 KDSSAT
-438 GTRLSYGTQRY
+438 GTLRLSYGTQRY
-449 ERQRQ
+449 ERRRQ
-454 QQQQRNSDGVAV
+454 QQQQQSGSDGVAV
-466 GTSSSDKWQWQ
+466 VASSADKHYQ
-477 NYRQNTY
+477 QNTY
-484 EQQKP
+484 KQR
-489 KQQQPLVKVQTPFNA
+489 QQQPHVKVRMPVNA
-504 MRQQHG
+504 TWQQHG
-510 ARKKR
+510 ARRKR
-515 YRRSLMTDQTFESID
+515 YRRSLMTDETFESID

-538 DDDEMKAYKHDINSK
+538 DDDDEMKAHERVTNNTN
-553 YNSKHKLENGN
+553 NSKHKLKNGN
-564 SFSVDKA
+564 GDSVDKA
-571 KDNSDDS
+571 KDS
-578 NGDDSEL
+578 GDDSEL
-585 LTVGNSEIAD
+585 LTVGNSANAD
-595 SFVVTQKTIPKA
+595 SFVVTQKTITKG
-607 VELKLTNEEVIELMA
+607 VELQLTNKEVIELVA
-622 QPAGVRNFVATN
+622 QTAGVPNMLDTNVVRKSSELAEGNRATVAERERNNQRLQTE
-634 ATSKA
+634 TSNQAKQ
-639 NKLKESNTATFAE
+639 STAAIT
-652 QEHNRNRT
+652 
-660 QPTASAESN
+660 
-669 KTVQT
+669 
-674 TEAKM
+674 
-679 RCLTT
+679 RCLSPV
-684 ATSSAPHK
+684 AVSAPHK
-692 SQKLPLSNTQTA
+692 CQTLPLTNIQTA
-704 SNYAVNALSNK
+704 SNYADDALSDK
-715 ATELLQQYKNI
+715 ATNETPKKYENI
-726 AEAQTDYDKNNSNS
+726 AAPQTDYDKHNSNNTF
-740 MPNSNRTPRR
+740 NSKRTPKRD
-750 FNISA
+750 NISNA
-755 TQTLQIN
+755 QTLQIN
-762 NLLNLNQ
+762 KLLNLNQ
-769 NLNDDK
+769 NSNDDK
-775 DIAAAAFV
+775 EIAAADRTDV
-783 NTAPTGV
+783 E
-790 KGAPAQTS
+790 GAAAQTS
-798 GSEIVA
+798 GSVSVV
-804 AAKTSVSDDVSDG
+804 AKTAVADGVSVG
-817 QQYDA
+817 QHDDA

-837 KNNEVANLTSDD
+837 KNNEVANLTGGDA
-849 EPNATCKND
+849 PNAACGND
-858 DDKTYAANTT
+858 ADEASAT
-868 KCDDATTKLVE
+868 KCAGEATKSLE
-879 ENTIKNDSTT
+879 ENKIEDEEYTIADALTPPTTT
-889 ATATASH
+889 ATAAAAHTA
-896 PNIDLTTIDNR
+896 IDLTASDIR

-919 DTQREVSDSHAEFVN
+919 DTQREVSVPHAEFVN
-934 IVDEIG
+934 KVKGREELI
-940 FKAATEINEISITKG
+940 FKAASTINEISITTD
-955 ATPRVNV
+955 ATASANV
-962 VRLRAKRIEETIEEE
+962 ISMRAEPNEGTTEEG
-977 AQIAAYK
+977 AAYK
-984 QVKSNLRV
+984 HAKSNLRL
-992 RKANEPRHIKTLR
+992 RKANEPRYMKTLR

-1012 HTPVLLTPA
+1012 HAPVQLAPA
-1021 AVQFLN
+1021 AVQFLD

-1032 DSQIDRPPVEEEQ
+1032 DSQIDRPPVAERAQ
-1045 REMQEKVSDNKAGI
+1045 
-1059 RAVQI
+1059 RAVQEVERGNNADI
-1064 GKNIAISDKNKIEG
+1064 GAVQFRENNAISNDNKIDV
-1078 NPTKKFENNVSQNKR
+1078 NATKKLPDNVSQYIR
-1093 YAGAQETTTQRQEFD
+1093 YASAHETTAPQHEFD
-1108 AANYYQI
+1108 EVNSTQI
-1115 NRHNSATDNA
+1115 NRHNGASDNA
-1125 LSDSESDTNE
+1125 LNDDSESDTDV

-1155 YDARTQATPAAT
+1155 HDARTPATPLAA

-1173 KIDKSELNEQKELQR
+1173 KIDKSEMNEQKAGQR

-1194 DTRTETSATDGAWQ
+1194 DDVDTRTEARDDDYDEAWEL
-1208 TGRAVTE
+1208 GRAATE
-1215 SELEIK
+1215 SELKIK

-1226 MQSGRAAMIEK
+1226 MQNERAAMIEK
-1237 HTAIVSVDAETTTAA
+1237 HIALVGVDAETATTTT
-1252 KVMITADERQM
+1252 KLMITADERQT

-1271 VARQEAGKSDKQL
+1271 VARQKTVARKQQREVK
-1284 AVDARGVQ
+1284 ARISVDSG
-1292 KSNVV
+1292 
-1297 VLSYESKRKGDLLPP
+1297 YESKNVGAVDDLLSLENVENV
-1312 ENVEDDSVSAEEE
+1312 ENVEDVGVSTEE
-1325 ADIVMIRTT
+1325 ATDVVAVKTT
-1334 SEHTQMN
+1334 SVTDRTQMIA
-1341 DNQAEETDAAETTKK
+1341 QMSVQQAAETHAAQTTEK
-1356 LSNNN
+1356 LYYNYATEPATA
-1361 VKQRISSEVE
+1361 EVL
-1371 AQAHTTTMQPTNL
+1371 AHTTTMQPTHL
-1384 SGNQKIASRA
+1384 SGNGNNASTVA
-1394 VVDESNSADELMLN
+1394 DDESNAEDELMLN
-1408 DGLMPQHNN
+1408 DGLMPQHNYKHNN
-1417 KHARNHNAPENII
+1417 KDARNHNAPENIMQ
-1430 KRNSNFNANSHAY
+1430 RNRNFHTNAKAY
-1443 APSNDDQRLIAEPNA
+1443 AATNDYQHFIAEPNA

-1463 IKLEDTHSSEDE
+1463 IKLEDTRSSEDE

-1480 EGVANGSAHEK
+1480 DGAPAK
-1491 PKYIYGKRKEII
+1491 PPKYTHGKRKEIV
-1503 TSRPPKYATHAE
+1503 TSRPPKYPAQAE
-1515 NEVLKGGVETNAAN
+1515 NEVLKAGVANNAVN

-1534 LPPFPLKAPIVS
+1534 LPNFPLKAPIVS
-1546 ETYDPP
+1546 ETYDAPG
-1552 SKHILVNVTIATEGD
+1552 KHILVNVTIATEGD

-1575 VAVPIGGQSHDLQEV
+1575 VAVPIGGQTHDVQEV
-1590 LTHERLKATQ
+1590 LTHERLKTPA
-1600 HELVEAPTNLHD
+1600 HDEDAPPPTYAHD
-1612 THANEQSP
+1612 TEQAP

-1638 KCVDFLPVTEAVHP
+1638 KCADFLSATEVLDA
-1652 VDNEQH
+1652 VDNEAH
-1658 FVPLEHLDV
+1658 FVPLADSV
-1667 TASFVH
+1667 DNAD
-1673 TATATATTTAPN
+1673 APTATATTTAPQT
-1685 STDNFIHPPFSPIAT
+1685 TDNFIHLPYTPAIAT
-1700 TTASML
+1700 STTTML
-1706 TNTTVNATE
+1706 TNTTE
-1715 DSFISTTTTATFT
+1715 DSLISTTTTATFT
-1728 NLLGIDAAQAAS
+1728 NLLGVDAAQAVS
-1740 VDDHVVIGDGSKIAC
+1740 VDDHVVVGDGSKIAC

-2041 SNHGSF
+2041 SNHGNF

-2415 ETIPDTLHLIHLRI
+2415 ETIPETLHLIHLRI

-3536 FDKINYNADGHVIE
+3536 FDKINYNADGHVTE

-3591 EIEFNNYDARGFVV
+3591 EIEFNSYDARGFVV

-3649 NVTQYYYANPRTP
+3649 NVTQYYYANPKTP

-3720 IRRTPFGRI
+3720 VRRTPFGRI

-3811 SWLQLFGYDLRNMQ
+3811 SWLQLFGYDLRSMQ

-4087 DAKRKRRKIGSGH
+4087 DAKRKRRKIGSAH
-4100 RTAKSRRQQL
+4100 RAAKSRRQQL

>member
-1 MNPYEYET
+1 MEAT
-9 TLDCRD
+9 T
-15 VDTRA
+15 
-20 GSGGGG
+20 SK
-26 GLGGGGVNGGGTA
+26 
-39 VGGMMSLRHNPTS
+39 
-52 THSHQNTLQ
+52 THLIQT
-61 HQNQQNLQLQQQQHL
+61 
-76 QQQQSPYDYEYQHLP
+76 
-91 HRAGELT
+91 
-98 AATAANNSGA
+98 
-108 VSTAQRNTHGR
+108 
-119 PGYLLEGVTPSAP
+119 
-132 PDVPPRN
+132 
-139 PTMSRMNNGR
+139 
-149 LVPGNPNDLGVDFE
+149 
-163 PSCLVRTPSGNVYIP
+163 
-178 SGNLN
+178 
-183 INKGSPIDY
+183 
-192 KSGSACST
+192 KS
-200 PTKDTLKGY
+200 
-209 ERSTNNC
+209 
-216 MGPVLP
+216 
-222 PRSVMS
+222 
-228 GLPAHHYST
+228 
-237 PMNFRK
+237 
-243 GLAARW
+243 
-249 HRWRCALNI
+249 
-258 CLAVFA
+258 
-264 LLGLISIV
+264 
-272 LYVSGVL
+272 
-279 HLSMDEP
+279 
-286 RTILVGNEASEVTA
+286 
-300 AKSTNTDLTK
+300 
-310 FGQPTTVTASTAT
+310 ASTA
-323 SSLSSISASQAA
+323 
-335 AAQAASGSADLLG
+335 
-348 NGGGGGGTLPSSTAY
+348 
-363 QSPASASSAIAAIGT
+363 
-378 TGAIASSPS
+378 
-387 SSSLANANNGDIRN
+387 
-401 EVLPMLDI
+401 
-409 LAAWPFHE
+409 
-417 RGNAYTIQ
+417 
-425 QKWQQQT
+425 
-432 KASSAT
+432 
-438 GTRLSYGTQRY
+438 
-449 ERQRQ
+449 
-454 QQQQRNSDGVAV
+454 
-466 GTSSSDKWQWQ
+466 
-477 NYRQNTY
+477 
-484 EQQKP
+484 
-489 KQQQPLVKVQTPFNA
+489 
-504 MRQQHG
+504 
-510 ARKKR
+510 
-515 YRRSLMTDQTFESID
+515 
-530 LITRTHTR
+530 
-538 DDDEMKAYKHDINSK
+538 
-553 YNSKHKLENGN
+553 
-564 SFSVDKA
+564 
-571 KDNSDDS
+571 
-578 NGDDSEL
+578 
-585 LTVGNSEIAD
+585 
-595 SFVVTQKTIPKA
+595 
-607 VELKLTNEEVIELMA
+607 
-622 QPAGVRNFVATN
+622 
-634 ATSKA
+634 
-639 NKLKESNTATFAE
+639 
-652 QEHNRNRT
+652 
-660 QPTASAESN
+660 
-669 KTVQT
+669 
-674 TEAKM
+674 
-679 RCLTT
+679 
-684 ATSSAPHK
+684 
-692 SQKLPLSNTQTA
+692 
-704 SNYAVNALSNK
+704 
-715 ATELLQQYKNI
+715 
-726 AEAQTDYDKNNSNS
+726 
-740 MPNSNRTPRR
+740 
-750 FNISA
+750 
-755 TQTLQIN
+755 
-762 NLLNLNQ
+762 
-769 NLNDDK
+769 
-775 DIAAAAFV
+775 
-783 NTAPTGV
+783 
-790 KGAPAQTS
+790 
-798 GSEIVA
+798 
-804 AAKTSVSDDVSDG
+804 
-817 QQYDA
+817 
-822 TLTTIAKVLSKAFRD
+822 
-837 KNNEVANLTSDD
+837 
-849 EPNATCKND
+849 
-858 DDKTYAANTT
+858 
-868 KCDDATTKLVE
+868 
-879 ENTIKNDSTT
+879 
-889 ATATASH
+889 
-896 PNIDLTTIDNR
+896 
-907 DIFDGDIDYVEG
+907 
-919 DTQREVSDSHAEFVN
+919 
-934 IVDEIG
+934 
-940 FKAATEINEISITKG
+940 
-955 ATPRVNV
+955 
-962 VRLRAKRIEETIEEE
+962 
-977 AQIAAYK
+977 
-984 QVKSNLRV
+984 
-992 RKANEPRHIKTLR
+992 
-1005 KHFGRPI
+1005 
-1012 HTPVLLTPA
+1012 
-1021 AVQFLN
+1021 
-1027 VVIDD
+1027 
-1032 DSQIDRPPVEEEQ
+1032 
-1045 REMQEKVSDNKAGI
+1045 
-1059 RAVQI
+1059 
-1064 GKNIAISDKNKIEG
+1064 
-1078 NPTKKFENNVSQNKR
+1078 
-1093 YAGAQETTTQRQEFD
+1093 
-1108 AANYYQI
+1108 
-1115 NRHNSATDNA
+1115 
-1125 LSDSESDTNE
+1125 
-1135 AATDDN
+1135 
-1141 NNERDLVDSYDDVG
+1141 
-1155 YDARTQATPAAT
+1155 
-1167 DTSSVI
+1167 
-1173 KIDKSELNEQKELQR
+1173 
-1188 AAYDDV
+1188 
-1194 DTRTETSATDGAWQ
+1194 
-1208 TGRAVTE
+1208 
-1215 SELEIK
+1215 
-1221 LNESQ
+1221 
-1226 MQSGRAAMIEK
+1226 
-1237 HTAIVSVDAETTTAA
+1237 
-1252 KVMITADERQM
+1252 
-1263 MEINERAS
+1263 
-1271 VARQEAGKSDKQL
+1271 
-1284 AVDARGVQ
+1284 
-1292 KSNVV
+1292 
-1297 VLSYESKRKGDLLPP
+1297 
-1312 ENVEDDSVSAEEE
+1312 
-1325 ADIVMIRTT
+1325 
-1334 SEHTQMN
+1334 
-1341 DNQAEETDAAETTKK
+1341 
-1356 LSNNN
+1356 
-1361 VKQRISSEVE
+1361 
-1371 AQAHTTTMQPTNL
+1371 
-1384 SGNQKIASRA
+1384 
-1394 VVDESNSADELMLN
+1394 VDESSFEDDELMLN
-1408 DGLMPQHNN
+1408 DGLMPLHSNTKTNTYTQVLSNHKNNNNNHNN
-1417 KHARNHNAPENII
+1417 IQRNLHSNLNSNAPANDYPQL
-1430 KRNSNFNANSHAY
+1430 NA
-1443 APSNDDQRLIAEPNA
+1443 QRIAAA

-1480 EGVANGSAHEK
+1480 EGNTNARDKAHH
-1491 PKYIYGKRKEII
+1491 IYSKRKVVV
-1503 TSRPPKYATHAE
+1503 TSRPTPKHPAPNAFE
-1515 NEVLKGGVETNAAN
+1515 NEVLKSAEDVDAPT
-1529 SYADK
+1529 SYAEK
-1534 LPPFPLKAPIVS
+1534 LPHFPLKAPIVS
-1546 ETYDPP
+1546 EYYDPP

-1575 VAVPIGGQSHDLQEV
+1575 VAVPLGGQSHDLQEV
-1590 LTHERLKATQ
+1590 LTHERLKSDEQ
-1600 HELVEAPTNLHD
+1600 NREGHEHPAAPSHT
-1612 THANEQSP
+1612 S
-1620 ISPYCIPEPPPPI
+1620 SPYCIPEPPPPI

-1638 KCVDFLPVTEAVHP
+1638 KCSDFLTHTEASAI
-1652 VDNEQH
+1652 DDGDLAEDIDFSTQATQNYR
-1658 FVPLEHLDV
+1658 
-1667 TASFVH
+1667 
-1673 TATATATTTAPN
+1673 TATSASTTTYDDSIHPPPLPITTAMLTNIDSATDDSIIATTATTT
-1685 STDNFIHPPFSPIAT
+1685 T
-1700 TTASML
+1700 TI
-1706 TNTTVNATE
+1706 TT
-1715 DSFISTTTTATFT
+1715 SFT
-1728 NLLGIDAAQAAS
+1728 NLLGVDASHGAGF
-1740 VDDHVVIGDGSKIAC
+1740 DDHVVVGDGSKIAC

-1887 QEVTFYA
+1887 QEVAFYA

-2024 TDCATVD
+2024 PDCATMD
-2031 KDALQCLPDC
+2031 QDALQCLPDC
-2041 SNHGSF
+2041 SGHGTF
-2047 DVDTQTCTCE
+2047 DLDTQTCTCE

-2084 CTCDTEWGGEYCNTK
+2084 CTCDPDWGGEYCNTK

-2128 IEGCPNGCSA
+2128 IEGCPNGCSS

-2244 TFNESRS
+2244 TFNESIFWNYFNASRS

-2316 IPWNEVI
+2316 VPWNEVV

-2333 EEKNLI
+2333 EEKNVV

-2415 ETIPDTLHLIHLRI
+2415 ETIPETLHLIHLRI

-2461 VYGVTTAIVKVGY
+2461 VYGVTTAVVKVGY
-2474 QYSDCKDII
+2474 QYTDCKDII

-2565 VALAA
+2565 VALAS

-2580 FNYIRRIMTDGTIR
+2580 FNYIRRIMTDGSIR

-2888 MSSIPEASA
+2888 MSSIPEAST

-3103 QMEVVPYAILAE
+3103 QVEVVPYAILAE

-3140 RFEWRYFVRRMQQGK
+3140 RFEWRYFVRRIQQGK

-3177 LTLEYDRDAQSVVV
+3177 LTLEYDRDTQSVVV

-3305 HIHSFSLQTSLGF
+3305 HIHAFSLQTSLGF

-3428 FYDGNARLSSIEM
+3428 SYDGNARMSGIEM

-3488 TIIDYDQHGRVK
+3488 TIIDYDQHGRAK

-3570 VDQGEKINLSYDIGD
+3570 VDQGEKINLGYDIGD

-3649 NVTQYYYANPRTP
+3649 NVTQYYYANPKTP

-3680 YDDRDMLMAVEN
+3680 YDDRDMLIVVEN

-3709 FFDPNGIIIKD
+3709 FFDPNGSIIKD
-3720 IRRTPFGRI
+3720 VRRTPFGRI

-3736 FFIPIDFHGGLLDP
+3736 LFIPIDFHGGLLDP
-3750 NTKLIYTEGRH
+3750 NTKLVYTEGRH

-3769 MTPKWETLATEMSN
+3769 MTPKWETLATKMSN

-3825 SSKYTKD
+3825 SSKYTKE
-3832 AQYVPQISIKSNT
+3832 AQYVPQVSIKSNT

-3977 HEVTDHGGTAAK
+3977 HEVTDHGGAAAK

-4007 PEQERHRILKHA
+4007 PDQERHRILKHA

-4087 DAKRKRRKIGSGH
+4087 DAKRKRRKIGNGH
-4100 RTAKSRRQQL
+4100 RTAKARHQQL

>member
-1 MNPYEYET
+1 M
-9 TLDCRD
+9 
-15 VDTRA
+15 
-20 GSGGGG
+20 
-26 GLGGGGVNGGGTA
+26 
-39 VGGMMSLRHNPTS
+39 
-52 THSHQNTLQ
+52 
-61 HQNQQNLQLQQQQHL
+61 
-76 QQQQSPYDYEYQHLP
+76 YD
-91 HRAGELT
+91 
-98 AATAANNSGA
+98 
-108 VSTAQRNTHGR
+108 
-119 PGYLLEGVTPSAP
+119 
-132 PDVPPRN
+132 
-139 PTMSRMNNGR
+139 
-149 LVPGNPNDLGVDFE
+149 
-163 PSCLVRTPSGNVYIP
+163 
-178 SGNLN
+178 

-228 GLPAHHYST
+228 GIPTHHYSA

-243 GLAARW
+243 DLAAR
-249 HRWRCALNI
+249 CSAKCVAI
-258 CLAVFA
+258 VSVTIFVAMCV
-264 LLGLISIV
+264 LLIFLTGF
-272 LYVSGVL
+272 GVL
-279 HLSMDEP
+279 HWSP
-286 RTILVGNEASEVTA
+286 SAPCTVLVGNEASEVTA
-300 AKSTNTDLTK
+300 AKSTNTDLSKLHNYAPRSKT
-310 FGQPTTVTASTAT
+310 GQSTTLVTTVSSSLPSSSSASAAASSSSSAFQSTSASSVAVGAAAATSSAT
-323 SSLSSISASQAA
+323 SSL
-335 AAQAASGSADLLG
+335 
-348 NGGGGGGTLPSSTAY
+348 
-363 QSPASASSAIAAIGT
+363 
-378 TGAIASSPS
+378 
-387 SSSLANANNGDIRN
+387 SSSLANANNPESTESLMRWMMMYDYKYIK
-401 EVLPMLDI
+401 ELL
-409 LAAWPFHE
+409 
-417 RGNAYTIQ
+417 
-425 QKWQQQT
+425 
-432 KASSAT
+432 
-438 GTRLSYGTQRY
+438 Y
-449 ERQRQ
+449 EEHLRQRQ
-454 QQQQRNSDGVAV
+454 QQQQH
-466 GTSSSDKWQWQ
+466 
-477 NYRQNTY
+477 
-484 EQQKP
+484 
-489 KQQQPLVKVQTPFNA
+489 QQQEHWQQQQQ
-504 MRQQHG
+504 RQRERQ
-510 ARKKR
+510 RQ
-515 YRRSLMTDQTFESID
+515 RRSLSTQSFSD
-530 LITRTHTR
+530 LITDRMKEFGVNKKDFTINTTTIYSENSTDMMRKHREIAKIAEVVENENQTKETENENKADVKVDVDAYVDA
-538 DDDEMKAYKHDINSK
+538 DDDDAEDEFSLMMKSNYGNANANINIKADVKGEFEDITATKKLLPDFNFKRENGYNSSSSSIASDNLIVDNDYDESDNNDNDDKTLKINNILNLNKSNHYDNNNNNNNNNNNKNDNANNSNNYNKEENKFRIKKSDYKENDDDIDADTDVENYKVLPANDDNEQQQEKQYLTIETSNLKEITATTATTTDVYIEKIKENIYKNFVKNETLTQLNENFEKYNNLNDINRKMKEIEDKKSLK
-553 YNSKHKLENGN
+553 FNKPLNSN
-564 SFSVDKA
+564 
-571 KDNSDDS
+571 
-578 NGDDSEL
+578 
-585 LTVGNSEIAD
+585 
-595 SFVVTQKTIPKA
+595 
-607 VELKLTNEEVIELMA
+607 
-622 QPAGVRNFVATN
+622 
-634 ATSKA
+634 
-639 NKLKESNTATFAE
+639 
-652 QEHNRNRT
+652 QEKHNRN
-660 QPTASAESN
+660 EMGD
-669 KTVQT
+669 
-674 TEAKM
+674 E
-679 RCLTT
+679 
-684 ATSSAPHK
+684 
-692 SQKLPLSNTQTA
+692 
-704 SNYAVNALSNK
+704 
-715 ATELLQQYKNI
+715 E
-726 AEAQTDYDKNNSNS
+726 
-740 MPNSNRTPRR
+740 
-750 FNISA
+750 
-755 TQTLQIN
+755 
-762 NLLNLNQ
+762 
-769 NLNDDK
+769 ND
-775 DIAAAAFV
+775 
-783 NTAPTGV
+783 T
-790 KGAPAQTS
+790 
-798 GSEIVA
+798 
-804 AAKTSVSDDVSDG
+804 
-817 QQYDA
+817 
-822 TLTTIAKVLSKAFRD
+822 
-837 KNNEVANLTSDD
+837 
-849 EPNATCKND
+849 ND
-858 DDKTYAANTT
+858 DDDN
-868 KCDDATTKLVE
+868 DDDLSLLSK
-879 ENTIKNDSTT
+879 IKKQNDTVIIDDVNQND
-889 ATATASH
+889 
-896 PNIDLTTIDNR
+896 NIP
-907 DIFDGDIDYVEG
+907 
-919 DTQREVSDSHAEFVN
+919 
-934 IVDEIG
+934 EIP
-940 FKAATEINEISITKG
+940 K
-955 ATPRVNV
+955 
-962 VRLRAKRIEETIEEE
+962 ETIEE
-977 AQIAAYK
+977 
-984 QVKSNLRV
+984 NL
-992 RKANEPRHIKTLR
+992 
-1005 KHFGRPI
+1005 
-1012 HTPVLLTPA
+1012 
-1021 AVQFLN
+1021 Q
-1027 VVIDD
+1027 
-1032 DSQIDRPPVEEEQ
+1032 
-1045 REMQEKVSDNKAGI
+1045 
-1059 RAVQI
+1059 
-1064 GKNIAISDKNKIEG
+1064 KIEINMNDNDG
-1078 NPTKKFENNVSQNKR
+1078 
-1093 YAGAQETTTQRQEFD
+1093 GTTM
-1108 AANYYQI
+1108 
-1115 NRHNSATDNA
+1115 A
-1125 LSDSESDTNE
+1125 LSDAADCFFEQNHSQIKSISDGVTF
-1135 AATDDN
+1135 ADIA
-1141 NNERDLVDSYDDVG
+1141 DSITFNSHDSNDYYDDI
-1155 YDARTQATPAAT
+1155 YLTTTEKNKKLHILNTQAVDNEKFILNYKDAKEMTGKTEMHEAFPSAAIIAT
-1167 DTSSVI
+1167 NTSTTTNI
-1173 KIDKSELNEQKELQR
+1173 
-1188 AAYDDV
+1188 
-1194 DTRTETSATDGAWQ
+1194 TTTT
-1208 TGRAVTE
+1208 T
-1215 SELEIK
+1215 
-1221 LNESQ
+1221 
-1226 MQSGRAAMIEK
+1226 
-1237 HTAIVSVDAETTTAA
+1237 TTTASTPIIA
-1252 KVMITADERQM
+1252 IT
-1263 MEINERAS
+1263 
-1271 VARQEAGKSDKQL
+1271 
-1284 AVDARGVQ
+1284 
-1292 KSNVV
+1292 
-1297 VLSYESKRKGDLLPP
+1297 P
-1312 ENVEDDSVSAEEE
+1312 
-1325 ADIVMIRTT
+1325 
-1334 SEHTQMN
+1334 
-1341 DNQAEETDAAETTKK
+1341 
-1356 LSNNN
+1356 
-1361 VKQRISSEVE
+1361 
-1371 AQAHTTTMQPTNL
+1371 TTTATTVNFLHQLPEIKVKGEDTNSL
-1384 SGNQKIASRA
+1384 EN
-1394 VVDESNSADELMLN
+1394 LMLN
-1408 DGLMPQHNN
+1408 DGLIPMKEEQGFQ
-1417 KHARNHNAPENII
+1417 EM
-1430 KRNSNFNANSHAY
+1430 
-1443 APSNDDQRLIAEPNA
+1443 NDDQHL

-1463 IKLEDTHSSEDE
+1463 VKLEETHSTEDE
-1475 IYKTI
+1475 LYKTI
-1480 EGVANGSAHEK
+1480 DG
-1491 PKYIYGKRKEII
+1491 
-1503 TSRPPKYATHAE
+1503 THAKHFKLPKTSKMRTIIYNNYK
-1515 NEVLKGGVETNAAN
+1515 NEVYN
-1529 SYADK
+1529 SQEDDEVNEEKHFLINNEISNFHPFTSTPHLTSTGLPATTASTLTTPLDK
-1534 LPPFPLKAPIVS
+1534 RIM
-1546 ETYDPP
+1546 
-1552 SKHILVNVTIATEGD
+1552 VNLTIATNDG
-1567 SNSVYTLH
+1567 SGNMYSLH
-1575 VAVPIGGQSHDLQEV
+1575 IAVPAFDNHGQIKNVEQV
-1590 LTHERLKATQ
+1590 LTHDHLPNRERDQFL
-1600 HELVEAPTNLHD
+1600 TNK
-1612 THANEQSP
+1612 N
-1620 ISPYCIPEPPPPI
+1620 SPYCIPEPPPPI

-1638 KCVDFLPVTEAVHP
+1638 PCVNIFETSSPSL
-1652 VDNEQH
+1652 
-1658 FVPLEHLDV
+1658 
-1667 TASFVH
+1667 
-1673 TATATATTTAPN
+1673 
-1685 STDNFIHPPFSPIAT
+1685 PFSPDD
-1700 TTASML
+1700 L
-1706 TNTTVNATE
+1706 N
-1715 DSFISTTTTATFT
+1715 DSDDHMHDPLNVISLNNKINKKFNNDANSLDSDISYKSNNDDDDDDANLPTTTTTTSQPISVLTSTT
-1728 NLLGIDAAQAAS
+1728 NGVFYNVDEDGITDS
-1740 VDDHVVIGDGSKIAC
+1740 MMIGEKFAC

-1847 GFSASTRTA
+1847 GFSASTRTT

-1874 HWFVSLYNDDGDA
+1874 HWFVSLYNDDGDV

-1943 EYINGECI
+1943 EYNNGECI

-1964 HDECEVADCN
+1964 HDECEIADCK

-1995 EEVDCPHPNC
+1995 EEVDCPHPTC
-2005 SGHGFCADGTC
+2005 SSHGFCADGTC

-2024 TDCATVD
+2024 PDCAIMD
-2031 KDALQCLPDC
+2031 QDALQCLPDC
-2041 SNHGSF
+2041 SGHGTF
-2047 DVDTQTCTCE
+2047 DLDSQTCTCE
-2057 PKWSGDDCSK
+2057 AKWSGDDCSK

-2077 GRCVGDA
+2077 GRCIGDA
-2084 CTCDTEWGGEYCNTK
+2084 CTCDDSWGGEYCNTK
-2099 LCDTRCNEHGQCKNG
+2099 LCDLRCNEHGQCKNG

-2128 IEGCPNGCSA
+2128 IEGCPSSCSN

-2316 IPWNEVI
+2316 VPWNEVI
-2323 IIDVVVMSMS
+2323 IIDMVVMSMS
-2333 EEKNLI
+2333 EEKSL
-2339 PIPHTCFSHDYD
+2339 PPSTHTCFSHDYD

-2415 ETIPDTLHLIHLRI
+2415 EIIPSSLHLIHLRI

-2461 VYGVTTAIVKVGY
+2461 VYGVTTAVVKVGY
-2474 QYSDCKDII
+2474 QYTDCKDII

-2549 CNDCEGLAY
+2549 CMDCEGLAL

-2570 SPDGSLYVGD
+2570 SPDGSFYVGD
-2580 FNYIRRIMTDGTIR
+2580 FNYIRRIMTDGTVR

-2631 VRDTNDYS
+2631 VRDTNDFT
-2639 QPEKNWEPIVGSGE
+2639 QPERNWEPIVGSGE

-2697 MVDRDGIVTTLIGNH
+2697 MVDRDGIVSTLIGNH

-2776 ATTSTVYD
+2776 ATTSSVYD
-2784 SDLATHA
+2784 TDLATHA
-2791 TLVMPQSISFG
+2791 TLVMPQSIAFG
-2802 PMGELYVAE
+2802 PLGELYVAE

-2821 VIGTDGRI
+2821 VIGTNGRI
-2829 APFAGAESKC
+2829 SPFAGAESKC

-2849 EAEHFLATS
+2849 EADHYLATS
-2858 AKFNTIAALSV
+2858 AKFNTIAALAV

-2888 MSSIPEASA
+2888 MSSIPEASS

-2918 QHVSTKNIL
+2918 QHVMTKNIL

-2986 MLHELSTPD
+2986 MLHELNTPD

-3040 VIDLVFDLS
+3040 VIDLAFDLS
-3049 VKGAQVKISE
+3049 VKGAQVKVSE
-3059 NAQKEQSMLIQGS
+3059 NAQKEISMLIQGS
-3072 TVMVRNGAAE
+3072 SVVVRNGEAE
-3082 SKTSVE
+3082 SKTMVE
-3088 MDGSMTSL
+3088 MDGSTTSI
-3096 TPWGHTV
+3096 TAWGHML
-3103 QMEVVPYAILAE
+3103 QMEVVPYPVLAE
-3115 INPVIGESYP
+3115 VSPIIGESYP

-3140 RFEWRYFVRRMQQGK
+3140 RFEWRYFVRRLQQGK
-3155 QGKGPRPVSQVGRKL
+3155 QSKGPRPFTQVGRKL

-3177 LTLEYDRDAQSVVV
+3177 LTLEYDRDTQSIVVM
-3191 LVDDKQELLNVTYD
+3191 VDDKQELLNVTYD
-3205 RTARPVSFRPQSGD
+3205 RTSRPVSFRPQSGD

-3227 DRFGRLVSWKWGVLQ
+3227 DRFGRLVTWKWGNLQ

-3305 HIHSFSLQTSLGF
+3305 HIHSFSVQTSLGF

-3359 SAGRLET
+3359 NAGRLET

-3377 YQDTTSLIKSVEVQE
+3377 YQDTTSLVKSVDVQE

-3410 EKVRFGSKNSL
+3410 EKLRFGSKNSL

-3428 FYDGNARLSSIEM
+3428 AYDGNARLTGVEM
-3441 SIDDKE
+3441 TIDDKE
-3447 VPTARYKYSQ
+3447 MPTTRYKYSQ

-3479 IQDSAKQFF
+3479 IQDSSKQFF

-3528 TTLGRSTS
+3528 TTFGRSTA

-3557 KYLYDENGNTVGI
+3557 KYLYDENGNAVSV
-3570 VDQGEKINLSYDIGD
+3570 VDQGEKINLGYDIGD
-3585 RVIQVG
+3585 RVIKVG
-3591 EIEFNNYDARGFVV
+3591 DIEFNNYDARGFVV

-3626 DRFQSWYY
+3626 ERFQTWYY
-3634 YDDRSRLIAWHDSKG
+3634 YDDRSRLMAWHDSKG
-3649 NVTQYYYANPRTP
+3649 NITQYYYANPRTP
-3662 KLLTHVHF
+3662 ALLTHMHY
-3670 PKVGKTLRFF
+3670 PKTGKTVRFF
-3680 YDDRDMLMAVEN
+3680 YDDRDMLIAIETSE
-3692 GDQRY
+3692 QRY

-3709 FFDPNGIIIKD
+3709 FFDLNGSIIKE
-3720 IRRTPFGRI
+3720 IKRTPFGRI

-3736 FFIPIDFHGGLLDP
+3736 FFVPVDFHGGMLDP
-3750 NTKLIYTEGRH
+3750 LTKLVYVDGRQ
-3761 YDPTVGQW
+3761 YDSTVGQW
-3769 MTPKWETLATEMSN
+3769 MTPMWETLATEMSN
-3783 PTDVFIYRYHNN
+3783 PTDVFIYRYNNN
-3795 DPVNPNKPQN
+3795 DPVNPSKQPN
-3805 YMIDLE
+3805 YMIELE
-3811 SWLQLFGYDLRNMQ
+3811 SWLQLFGYDLNNMQ
-3825 SSKYTKD
+3825 SSKYTKTT
-3832 AQYVPQISIKSNT
+3832 QYNPQASIKSHT
-3845 LAPEFG
+3845 LAPDFG

-3857 CIVEKTNE
+3857 CIIEKTNQ

-3878 KMEPKMRNLLPRI
+3878 KMEPKMRNLLPRV

-3937 DLHFSIHDQDVFYFV
+3937 DVHFSIHDQDVFYFV

-3977 HEVTDHGGTAAK
+3977 HEITDHGGSAAK

-3995 PDAVVIIKYGVD
+3995 PDAVVTIKYGVD

-4064 IDIHSIHKYPQLAD
+4064 VDIHSIYKYPQLAD

-4087 DAKRKRRKIGSGH
+4087 DAKRKRRKTGNQH
-4100 RTAKSRRQQL
+4100 RQQGKRRQQRL
-4110 RVMDLSA
+4110 KDMST

>member
-1 MNPYEYET
+1 MNPYEFESS

-15 VDTRA
+15 A
-20 GSGGGG
+20 GGGHGPGPGPGPGSYPCPGTLPMTGRHTAAG
-26 GLGGGGVNGGGTA
+26 GAGGVGG
-39 VGGMMSLRHNPTS
+39 VGSVAPV
-52 THSHQNTLQ
+52 HSQTLQ
-61 HQNQQNLQLQQQQHL
+61 HQQNSLAAAAAAAAAAA
-76 QQQQSPYDYEYQHLP
+76 QQSSSSHYDYEYQHLP
-91 HRAGELT
+91 HRPPDNNSS
-98 AATAANNSGA
+98 AAT
-108 VSTAQRNTHGR
+108 TAQRTHGR
-119 PGYLLEGVTPSAP
+119 QGFLLEGVTPTAP

-139 PTMSRMNNGR
+139 PTMSRMNNAR
-149 LVPGNPNDLGVDFE
+149 LIAGAVANNPNDLGVDFE

-200 PTKDTLKGY
+200 PTKDTLKGGY
-209 ERSTNNC
+209 DRSTQGC

-222 PRSVMS
+222 PRSMN
-228 GLPAHHYST
+228 GMPTHHYSA

-243 GLAARW
+243 DLAARCSANW
-249 HRWRCALNI
+249 LSIAALSGF
-258 CLAVFA
+258 AVLCF
-264 LLGLISIV
+264 LLILLTSIGTLQWSPSAPCTV
-272 LYVSGVL
+272 
-279 HLSMDEP
+279 
-286 RTILVGNEASEVTA
+286 LVGNEASEVTA
-300 AKSTNTDLTK
+300 AKSTNTDISKLHNASVRAK
-310 FGQPTTVTASTAT
+310 NGQGIGIVQGQAGGGGATATVTTATSNSGTAQGLQSTSSSSAESTSSAAAATAT
-323 SSLSSISASQAA
+323 SSSQSSLA
-335 AAQAASGSADLLG
+335 
-348 NGGGGGGTLPSSTAY
+348 PSTSL
-363 QSPASASSAIAAIGT
+363 
-378 TGAIASSPS
+378 
-387 SSSLANANNGDIRN
+387 SSSLANANNG
-401 EVLPMLDI
+401 
-409 LAAWPFHE
+409 
-417 RGNAYTIQ
+417 
-425 QKWQQQT
+425 
-432 KASSAT
+432 ASQGGTRAVS
-438 GTRLSYGTQRY
+438 TRLSVNEAAHNQR
-449 ERQRQ
+449 
-454 QQQQRNSDGVAV
+454 
-466 GTSSSDKWQWQ
+466 
-477 NYRQNTY
+477 
-484 EQQKP
+484 
-489 KQQQPLVKVQTPFNA
+489 
-504 MRQQHG
+504 H
-510 ARKKR
+510 KR
-515 YRRSLMTDQTFESID
+515 RHRRSLMEWQGGRHDFDFDVDADADDDVAAETFSD
-530 LITRTHTR
+530 LITSASGVHVQKNLAVTTPAKSI
-538 DDDEMKAYKHDINSK
+538 DESVDIQQQPDEAMETVISPGARHSNYDK
-553 YNSKHKLENGN
+553 TLHNIDGILKLEQN
-564 SFSVDKA
+564 V
-571 KDNSDDS
+571 
-578 NGDDSEL
+578 
-585 LTVGNSEIAD
+585 AD
-595 SFVVTQKTIPKA
+595 SFMDDISDYDYEAETETEDEKKEATMGTTVPKTRQQFGKSLNFNLLKA
-607 VELKLTNEEVIELMA
+607 AGKTLAKPRRKRKQQLDESKETSDAISVE
-622 QPAGVRNFVATN
+622 
-634 ATSKA
+634 SD
-639 NKLKESNTATFAE
+639 
-652 QEHNRNRT
+652 
-660 QPTASAESN
+660 
-669 KTVQT
+669 
-674 TEAKM
+674 TEA
-679 RCLTT
+679 
-684 ATSSAPHK
+684 SG
-692 SQKLPLSNTQTA
+692 
-704 SNYAVNALSNK
+704 
-715 ATELLQQYKNI
+715 
-726 AEAQTDYDKNNSNS
+726 
-740 MPNSNRTPRR
+740 
-750 FNISA
+750 IS
-755 TQTLQIN
+755 
-762 NLLNLNQ
+762 
-769 NLNDDK
+769 
-775 DIAAAAFV
+775 
-783 NTAPTGV
+783 P
-790 KGAPAQTS
+790 
-798 GSEIVA
+798 
-804 AAKTSVSDDVSDG
+804 
-817 QQYDA
+817 
-822 TLTTIAKVLSKAFRD
+822 
-837 KNNEVANLTSDD
+837 
-849 EPNATCKND
+849 
-858 DDKTYAANTT
+858 
-868 KCDDATTKLVE
+868 
-879 ENTIKNDSTT
+879 
-889 ATATASH
+889 
-896 PNIDLTTIDNR
+896 
-907 DIFDGDIDYVEG
+907 
-919 DTQREVSDSHAEFVN
+919 
-934 IVDEIG
+934 
-940 FKAATEINEISITKG
+940 
-955 ATPRVNV
+955 
-962 VRLRAKRIEETIEEE
+962 
-977 AQIAAYK
+977 
-984 QVKSNLRV
+984 
-992 RKANEPRHIKTLR
+992 
-1005 KHFGRPI
+1005 
-1012 HTPVLLTPA
+1012 
-1021 AVQFLN
+1021 

-1032 DSQIDRPPVEEEQ
+1032 YNQTDSDSNNNSDDKGEGADS
-1045 REMQEKVSDNKAGI
+1045 MLTTTLASDNDDIVEIDTRSSASTE
-1059 RAVQI
+1059 
-1064 GKNIAISDKNKIEG
+1064 N
-1078 NPTKKFENNVSQNKR
+1078 TKGTS
-1093 YAGAQETTTQRQEFD
+1093 
-1108 AANYYQI
+1108 
-1115 NRHNSATDNA
+1115 STDNVIENDFQIKQN
-1125 LSDSESDTNE
+1125 LKQKP
-1135 AATDDN
+1135 AAAAAADDN
-1141 NNERDLVDSYDDVG
+1141 NNERDLADNYESN
-1155 YDARTQATPAAT
+1155 TKKKNENQEQEQEQSTPPPL
-1167 DTSSVI
+1167 SI
-1173 KIDKSELNEQKELQR
+1173 N
-1188 AAYDDV
+1188 
-1194 DTRTETSATDGAWQ
+1194 Q
-1208 TGRAVTE
+1208 TG
-1215 SELEIK
+1215 
-1221 LNESQ
+1221 
-1226 MQSGRAAMIEK
+1226 
-1237 HTAIVSVDAETTTAA
+1237 
-1252 KVMITADERQM
+1252 
-1263 MEINERAS
+1263 
-1271 VARQEAGKSDKQL
+1271 SDL
-1284 AVDARGVQ
+1284 M
-1292 KSNVV
+1292 
-1297 VLSYESKRKGDLLPP
+1297 LS
-1312 ENVEDDSVSAEEE
+1312 
-1325 ADIVMIRTT
+1325 
-1334 SEHTQMN
+1334 
-1341 DNQAEETDAAETTKK
+1341 DAA
-1356 LSNNN
+1356 LF
-1361 VKQRISSEVE
+1361 
-1371 AQAHTTTMQPTNL
+1371 
-1384 SGNQKIASRA
+1384 
-1394 VVDESNSADELMLN
+1394 DDN
-1408 DGLMPQHNN
+1408 D
-1417 KHARNHNAPENII
+1417 
-1430 KRNSNFNANSHAY
+1430 
-1443 APSNDDQRLIAEPNA
+1443 

-1463 IKLEDTHSSEDE
+1463 VKLDAAPTSNEVDL
-1475 IYKTI
+1475 YKTAV
-1480 EGVANGSAHEK
+1480 EQPKEK
-1491 PKYIYGKRKEII
+1491 PPQPQIQP
-1503 TSRPPKYATHAE
+1503 TSE
-1515 NEVLKGGVETNAAN
+1515 NEVLKQQKNDENVVPAHLT
-1529 SYADK
+1529 
-1534 LPPFPLKAPIVS
+1534 PLKPYVS
-1546 ETYDPP
+1546 ERFDRP
-1552 SKHILVNVTIATEGD
+1552 SKRILVNLTIATDDGND
-1567 SNSVYTLH
+1567 SIYTLQ
-1575 VAVPIGGQSHDLQEV
+1575 VAVPTGGGPQHLEQI
-1590 LTHERLKATQ
+1590 LTHEHA
-1600 HELVEAPTNLHD
+1600 VHD
-1612 THANEQSP
+1612 EDNNIES
-1620 ISPYCIPEPPPPI
+1620 IGSCVPEPPPRMPD
-1633 PECPC
+1633 CPC
-1638 KCVDFLPVTEAVHP
+1638 SCLSHSPTSS
-1652 VDNEQH
+1652 
-1658 FVPLEHLDV
+1658 
-1667 TASFVH
+1667 SFVDH
-1673 TATATATTTAPN
+1673 NDISQVDIDSANSMAAKPHVEATTILN
-1685 STDNFIHPPFSPIAT
+1685 HVSTDNENDQFAS
-1700 TTASML
+1700 TTASQTD
-1706 TNTTVNATE
+1706 TNSFSTEFDNYTDTVTVADVRSDE
-1715 DSFISTTTTATFT
+1715 KF
-1728 NLLGIDAAQAAS
+1728 
-1740 VDDHVVIGDGSKIAC
+1740 AC

-1874 HWFVSLYNDDGDA
+1874 HWFVSLYNDDGDL
-1887 QEVTFYA
+1887 QELTFYA

-2024 TDCATVD
+2024 TDCATMD
-2031 KDALQCLPDC
+2031 QDALQCLPDC
-2041 SNHGSF
+2041 SGHGNF
-2047 DVDTQTCTCE
+2047 DLDTQTCTCVA
-2057 PKWSGDDCSK
+2057 KWSGDDCSK

-2077 GRCVGDA
+2077 GRCEGDA
-2084 CTCDTEWGGEYCNTK
+2084 CACDPEWGGDYCNTK
-2099 LCDTRCNEHGQCKNG
+2099 LCDSRCNEHGQCKNG

-2128 IEGCPNGCSA
+2128 IEGCPSSCAG

-2149 WECRCYEGWDGPDCG
+2149 WECRCYDGWDGPDCG

-2303 GRSPFRPQSRIVQ
+2303 GRAPFRPQSRIVQ
-2316 IPWNEVI
+2316 VPWNEVV
-2323 IIDVVVMSMS
+2323 IIDVMVMSMS
-2333 EEKNLI
+2333 EEKGLATTTT
-2339 PIPHTCFSHDYD
+2339 HTCFSHDYD
-2351 LMKPVVL
+2351 QMKPVVL

-2415 ETIPDTLHLIHLRI
+2415 DTIPASLHLIHLRI
-2429 TIEGILFERVFEA
+2429 TIEGILFDRVFEA

-2461 VYGVTTAIVKVGY
+2461 VYGITTAVVKVGY
-2474 QYSDCKDII
+2474 QYTDCKDTV

-2518 LQKGDGSNIYLK
+2518 LQKGDGSNIYLR
-2530 NKPRVILTTMGD
+2530 NKPRIILTTMGD

-2549 CNDCEGLAY
+2549 CQDCDGLAM

-2570 SPDGSLYVGD
+2570 APDGSLFVGD
-2580 FNYIRRIMTDGTIR
+2580 FNYIRRIMTDGSIR

-2608 HMALSPLDGTLYI
+2608 HMALSPLDGTLYV

-2631 VRDTNDYS
+2631 VRDINDYS
-2639 QPEKNWEPIVGSGE
+2639 QPEQNWEAVVGSGE

-2697 MVDRDGIVTTLIGNH
+2697 MVDRDGIVSTLIGNH

-2734 RWPTELAVSPLDNT
+2734 RWPTELAVSPMDNT

-2776 ATTSTVYD
+2776 ASASTAYD
-2784 SDLATHA
+2784 TDLATHA
-2791 TLVMPQSISFG
+2791 TLVMPQSIAFG
-2802 PMGELYVAE
+2802 PLGELFVAE

-2829 APFAGAESKC
+2829 SSFAGAESKC

-2849 EAEHFLATS
+2849 EADHYLATS

-2888 MSSIPEASA
+2888 MSSIPEASP

-2918 QHVSTKNIL
+2918 QHVSTRNIL

-2995 NYNVTFEYHG
+2995 NYNVTYEYHG

-3040 VIDLVFDLS
+3040 VIELNFDLS
-3049 VKGAQVKISE
+3049 VKGAQVKVSE
-3059 NAQKEQSMLIQGS
+3059 NAQKEITMLIQGS
-3072 TVMVRNGAAE
+3072 TVIVKNGAAE
-3082 SKTSVE
+3082 SRTTVD
-3088 MDGSMTSL
+3088 MDGSTTSI
-3096 TPWGHTV
+3096 TPWGHNL
-3103 QMEVVPYAILAE
+3103 QMEVVPYTILAE
-3115 INPVIGESYP
+3115 QSPLLGESYP
-3125 VPAKQRTEIAGDLAN
+3125 VPARQRTEIAGDLAN
-3140 RFEWRYFVRRMQQGK
+3140 RFEWRYFVRRQQPLNQGK
-3155 QGKGPRPVSQVGRKL
+3155 QNKGAPRPVTEVGRKL

-3177 LTLEYDRDAQSVVV
+3177 LTLEYDRETQSVVV
-3191 LVDDKQELLNVTYD
+3191 MVDDKQELLNVTYD
-3205 RTARPVSFRPQSGD
+3205 RTSRPVSFRPQSGD

-3261 SSMVYA
+3261 SSMVYT

-3318 FKYQYFSPINRHPF
+3318 FKYQYYSPINRHPF

-3359 SAGRLET
+3359 AAGRLET

-3377 YQDTTSLIKSVEVQE
+3377 YQETTSLVKSVEVQE

-3410 EKVRFGSKNSL
+3410 EKLRFGSKNSL

-3428 FYDGNARLSSIEM
+3428 AYDGNARLSGIEM
-3441 SIDDKE
+3441 AIDDKE
-3447 VPTARYKYSQ
+3447 LPTTRYKYSQ

-3488 TIIDYDQHGRVK
+3488 TIVDYDQHGRVK

-3528 TTLGRSTS
+3528 TTFGRSTA

-3570 VDQGEKINLSYDIGD
+3570 VDQGEKINLGYDIGD
-3585 RVIQVG
+3585 RVIKVG
-3591 EIEFNNYDARGFVV
+3591 DVEFNNYDARGFVV

-3634 YDDRSRLIAWHDSKG
+3634 YDDRSRLVAWHDSKG
-3649 NVTQYYYANPRTP
+3649 NVTQYYYANPKTP
-3662 KLLTHVHF
+3662 KLVTHVHF
-3670 PKVGKTLRFF
+3670 PKLGKTMKFY
-3680 YDDRDMLMAVEN
+3680 YDDRDMLIALE
-3692 GDQRY
+3692 QAELRY

-3709 FFDPNGIIIKD
+3709 FFDMNGAIVKEVK
-3720 IRRTPFGRI
+3720 RNPFGRT
-3729 IKDTNPD
+3729 IKDTKPD
-3736 FFIPIDFHGGLLDP
+3736 FFVPIDFHGGLIDP
-3750 NTKLIYTEGRH
+3750 HTKLIYTEQRQ
-3761 YDPTVGQW
+3761 YDSTVGQW
-3769 MTPKWETLATEMSN
+3769 MTPLWETLATEMSN

-3795 DPVNPNKPQN
+3795 DPINRNKPQN
-3805 YMIDLE
+3805 YMIDLDA
-3811 SWLQLFGYDLRNMQ
+3811 WLQLFGYELNNMQ
-3825 SSKYTKD
+3825 SNRYTKQT
-3832 AQYVPQISIKSNT
+3832 QYTPQATIKSNT
-3845 LAPEFG
+3845 LAPDFG

-3865 KFSDFDFVPKPLL
+3865 KFSDFDFAPKPLL
-3878 KMEPKMRNLLPRI
+3878 KMEPKMRNLLPRV
-3891 SYRRGVFGEGV
+3891 SYRRAVFGEGV

-3977 HEVTDHGGTAAK
+3977 HEISDHGGSAAK

-3995 PDAVVIIKYGVD
+3995 PEAVVIIKYGVD

-4047 EEKEELVSH
+4047 EEKEELIQH

-4087 DAKRKRRKIGSGH
+4087 DAKRKRRKTGNSHRIGSN
-4100 RTAKSRRQQL
+4100 RRQQKYGEL
-4110 RVMDLSA
+4110 NA